1 MKKFYFL
8 FLFALIASIGNLYA
22 AEKTVTWNFAGRKS
36 GTGATTSCELKVQSG
51 SASGTWKITA
61 SKKFSAQTGRGSTSV
76 TLGSKNDPCT
86 DAKLELTNSP
96 IPEGA
101 QIKKVSITAKTN
113 NANGATFGL
122 QIGGVSSETTLTF
135 DKTKTT
141 QEFTESK
148 VGNVVLVINTLNQ
161 SNVSLYSI
169 SITYEEVAETKCAK
183 PTFNLENGKTYTDAQ
198 TLVITS
204 TTADATIHY
213 TINRGEEKT
222 GQPAEF
228 TENGEYTV
236 DAWATKDNLTESDHA
251 SIKFTIA
258 KKCAAPTFT
267 PAAGFL
273 KLGNAITFT
282 SATADAEVYYQY
294 SYNGGEYTSF
304 VKGTS
309 FTPDKEGT
317 YKIIAK
323 ATKTGLEDGVS
334 GEQIYE
340 VGNLVFYES
349 FDKNDGTGGNDGKWS
364 GSIASNDIQYDV
376 TGWTCQNASGAN
388 KCAKFGTSSKKGTA
402 TTPAL
407 TDLEGDAIL
416 TFKAAPWNTEG
427 GKMSVTISDGTIET
441 SEFELINNTFTEY
454 SVKISGG
461 ATSKIT
467 FTSSE
472 ARFFLDEVKV
482 KQVAVATP
490 TITPNG
496 GDVKVGD
503 KITFAT
509 KTDGA
514 TLSYS
519 TDGGQTWTPGSEY
532 AAATVGELN
541 LWVKATKGSDESAVA
556 KATFNVVDP
565 NAIGS
570 VNINITADKTAKT
583 GELFGTM
590 TVAVPMPINATVM
603 DVVIKKDGK
612 EFSSDKNLTAE
623 FSKEIT
629 ETGTYEIDVTANNDK
644 EIIGDKKTAEFYSN
658 KLTDIADFLLYG
670 PECNNLFGSDVVYE
684 FTCPL
689 SVTYANGSNLWV
701 TDGTDGMLIFQRG
714 GFSTAYTNG
723 TVFAKGIKGQYTVYN
738 NTIELTEPVLTETTE
753 GATVD
758 PKQIEIAAISAD
770 NQNQFVIIKD
780 AVLNVKNE
788 TFADAAGNTV
798 DMYDKKFCTVPA
810 DGTYDVVGI
819 VSYYG
824 YSEAEAATQVYPLAF
839 LTAPTATLGFTAAEI
854 NEMPWLAA
862 NDKVL
867 TEEATEVKDASCVKL
882 TCEEGAQI
890 EYTLVSAE
898 TGSSTATVESGAE
911 IVGLI
916 KGEVY
921 ELTVCAVKGGYKSAS
936 RQYTFTI
943 TGSTSSVSSMSAE
956 GVKVFATEG
965 GVEVVAAEATDVAV
979 YTVAGQLVRQARVAE
994 DSTLVNVAPGFYV
1007 VRANGTATKVI
1018 VR

>member
-22 AEKTVTWNFAGRKS
+22 AEVTVTSTFKD
-36 GTGATTSCELKVQSG
+36 KVLTVG
-51 SASGTWKITA
+51 VGEPGWVASITA
-61 SKKFSAQTGRGSTSV
+61 NSFESNNNNRGVQFGAAKGAFTLKTSESFSQV
-76 TLGSKNDPCT
+76 
-86 DAKLELTNSP
+86 
-96 IPEGA
+96 
-101 QIKKVSITAKTN
+101 KKVSVILSTN
-113 NANGATFGL
+113 ETVNT
-122 QIGGVSSETTLTF
+122 VSL
-135 DKTKTT
+135 
-141 QEFTESK
+141 K
-148 VGNVVLVINTLNQ
+148 VGGTSVDGMKTLSKRNNYAVNWSVVSPQDGIIEFSFNDKKG
-161 SNVSLYSI
+161 SIYIKSI
-169 SITYEEVAETKCAK
+169 SITYEEVAETKCA
-183 PTFNLENGKTYTDAQ
+183 T
-198 TLVITS
+198 
-204 TTADATIHY
+204 
-213 TINRGEEKT
+213 
-222 GQPAEF
+222 
-228 TENGEYTV
+228 
-236 DAWATKDNLTESDHA
+236 
-251 SIKFTIA
+251 
-258 KKCAAPTFT
+258 PTFT
-267 PAAGFL
+267 PAAGYL

-282 SATADAEVYYQY
+282 SATADAEISYQY

-532 AAATVGELN
+532 TATTVGALN

-603 DVVIKKDGK
+603 DVVIKKGGK

-629 ETGTYEIDVTANNDK
+629 ETGTYEIEVIAMNDN
-644 EIIGDKKTAEFYSN
+644 EGITEDKKTAKFYSN
-658 KLTDIADFLLYG
+658 KLTDIEDFLLYG

-824 YSEAEAATQVYPLAF
+824 YSGAVPATQVYPLAF

-956 GVKVFATEG
+956 GVKVFAAEG
-965 GVEVVAAEATDVAV
+965 GVEVVAEEAAEVAV
-979 YTVAGQLVRQARVAE
+979 YTAAGQLVRQARVAE
-994 DSTLVNVAPGFYV
+994 GNTLVNVAPGFYV

>member
-22 AEKTVTWNFAGRKS
+22 AEVTD
-36 GTGATTSCELKVQSG
+36 V
-51 SASGTWKITA
+51 ITA
-61 SKKFSAQTGRGSTSV
+61 SNLKATGTTYVLFSNVKVTSEASYSGQSAQTGNNTGIIQLNSKKKN
-76 TLGSKNDPCT
+76 SKNIGIVSTVSGGLIKSVSIEVDNSNANTYSVYAKKTAYSAIEDLYNDP
-86 DAKLELTNSP
+86 KQGNLILESKSTGSLDVAGEYYYIGIRSKSN
-96 IPEGA
+96 A
-101 QIKKVSITAKTN
+101 VKIKKIT
-113 NANGATFGL
+113 
-122 QIGGVSSETTLTF
+122 
-135 DKTKTT
+135 
-141 QEFTESK
+141 
-148 VGNVVLVINTLNQ
+148 
-161 SNVSLYSI
+161 
-169 SITYEEVAETKCAK
+169 ITYV
-183 PTFNLENGKTYTDAQ
+183 N
-198 TLVITS
+198 
-204 TTADATIHY
+204 
-213 TINRGEEKT
+213 
-222 GQPAEF
+222 
-228 TENGEYTV
+228 
-236 DAWATKDNLTESDHA
+236 
-251 SIKFTIA
+251 
-258 KKCAAPTFT
+258 
-267 PAAGFL
+267 
-273 KLGNAITFT
+273 
-282 SATADAEVYYQY
+282 
-294 SYNGGEYTSF
+294 
-304 VKGTS
+304 
-309 FTPDKEGT
+309 
-317 YKIIAK
+317 
-323 ATKTGLEDGVS
+323 
-334 GEQIYE
+334 
-340 VGNLVFYES
+340 
-349 FDKNDGTGGNDGKWS
+349 
-364 GSIASNDIQYDV
+364 
-376 TGWTCQNASGAN
+376 
-388 KCAKFGTSSKKGTA
+388 SS
-402 TTPAL
+402 
-407 TDLEGDAIL
+407 
-416 TFKAAPWNTEG
+416 
-427 GKMSVTISDGTIET
+427 
-441 SEFELINNTFTEY
+441 
-454 SVKISGG
+454 
-461 ATSKIT
+461 
-467 FTSSE
+467 
-472 ARFFLDEVKV
+472 
-482 KQVAVATP
+482 VATP

-496 GDVKVGD
+496 GDVSVGD

-519 TDGGQTWTPGSEY
+519 TDEGKTWTPGSEY
-532 AAATVGELN
+532 TATTVGALN
-541 LWVKATKGSDESAVA
+541 LWVKATKDSDESAVA

-570 VNINITADKTAKT
+570 VNINITADKTAAT

-612 EFSSDKNLTAE
+612 EFSSDKGLTAE

-644 EIIGDKKTAEFYSN
+644 EITGDKKTAKFYSN

-689 SVTYANGSNLWV
+689 SVTFSKGENLWV

-738 NTIELTEPVLTETTE
+738 NTIELLNPTLTETTE
-753 GATVD
+753 GATID

-780 AVLNVKNE
+780 AVLNVKNK

-819 VSYYG
+819 VSYFG
-824 YSEAEAATQVYPLAF
+824 YSGAVPATQVYPLAF

-956 GVKVFATEG
+956 GVKVFAAEG

-994 DSTLVNVAPGFYV
+994 GSTLVNVAPGFYV

>member
-22 AEKTVTWNFAGRKS
+22 AEVTD
-36 GTGATTSCELKVQSG
+36 V
-51 SASGTWKITA
+51 ITA
-61 SKKFSAQTGRGSTSV
+61 SNLKATGTTYVLFSNVKVTSEASYSGQSAQTGNNTGIIQLNNSKKNDHNIGIVSTVSGGLIKSVSIEVDNSNANTYSVYAKKTAYSAIEDLYNDPKQGDLILESKSRGSV
-76 TLGSKNDPCT
+76 
-86 DAKLELTNSP
+86 
-96 IPEGA
+96 
-101 QIKKVSITAKTN
+101 
-113 NANGATFGL
+113 
-122 QIGGVSSETTLTF
+122 
-135 DKTKTT
+135 
-141 QEFTESK
+141 
-148 VGNVVLVINTLNQ
+148 
-161 SNVSLYSI
+161 
-169 SITYEEVAETKCAK
+169 
-183 PTFNLENGKTYTDAQ
+183 
-198 TLVITS
+198 
-204 TTADATIHY
+204 
-213 TINRGEEKT
+213 
-222 GQPAEF
+222 
-228 TENGEYTV
+228 
-236 DAWATKDNLTESDHA
+236 
-251 SIKFTIA
+251 
-258 KKCAAPTFT
+258 
-267 PAAGFL
+267 
-273 KLGNAITFT
+273 
-282 SATADAEVYYQY
+282 
-294 SYNGGEYTSF
+294 
-304 VKGTS
+304 
-309 FTPDKEGT
+309 
-317 YKIIAK
+317 
-323 ATKTGLEDGVS
+323 
-334 GEQIYE
+334 
-340 VGNLVFYES
+340 
-349 FDKNDGTGGNDGKWS
+349 
-364 GSIASNDIQYDV
+364 DV
-376 TGWTCQNASGAN
+376 TGEYYYIGIR
-388 KCAKFGTSSKKGTA
+388 SKKG
-402 TTPAL
+402 
-407 TDLEGDAIL
+407 
-416 TFKAAPWNTEG
+416 
-427 GKMSVTISDGTIET
+427 V
-441 SEFELINNTFTEY
+441 
-454 SVKISGG
+454 VKIK
-461 ATSKIT
+461 KIT
-467 FTSSE
+467 ITYINSS
-472 ARFFLDEVKV
+472 VS
-482 KQVAVATP
+482 TP

-532 AAATVGELN
+532 TATTVGALN

-570 VNINITADKTAKT
+570 VNINITADKIAKT

-670 PECNNLFGSDVVYE
+670 PECNDLFGSDVVYE

-723 TVFAKGIKGQYTVYN
+723 TVFAKGIKGQYTVYR
-738 NTIELTEPVLTETTE
+738 NTIELLNPTLTETTE
-753 GATVD
+753 GATID
-758 PKQIEIAAISAD
+758 PKQIEIAGISAD

-854 NEMPWLAA
+854 NEMSWLAA

-867 TEEATEVKDASCVKL
+867 TEDGSFEDINASCVKL

-890 EYTLVSAE
+890 EYTLDSGE
-898 TGSSTATVESGAE
+898 PSPSTATVESGTE
-911 IVGLI
+911 IGFTD
-916 KGEVY
+916 GESY
-921 ELTVCAVKGGYKSAS
+921 MLTVCAVKGGYKSAS
-936 RQYTFTI
+936 REYMFSI
-943 TGSTSSVSSMSAE
+943 GKTSSVSSMSAE
-956 GVKVFATEG
+956 GVKVFAAEG
-965 GVEVVAAEATDVAV
+965 GVEVVAEEAAEVAV
-979 YTVAGQLVRQARVAE
+979 YTAAGQLVRQARVAE
-994 DSTLVNVAPGFYV
+994 GSTLVNVAPGFYV

>member
-8 FLFALIASIGNLYA
+8 FLFALIASISNLYA
-22 AEKTVTWNFAGRKS
+22 AEKTVTFDFSTDPGAVS
-36 GTGATTSCELKVQSG
+36 GIKNGEITVSFKTPG
-51 SASGTWKITA
+51 SAPVWNKSNGGEIRAYAKNTITVSSAKKIKAIKFTFNTGDGSNEITSTPTGFTSPTW
-61 SKKFSAQTGRGSTSV
+61 TGESV
-76 TLGSKNDPCT
+76 SVVFK
-86 DAKLELTNSP
+86 
-96 IPEGA
+96 
-101 QIKKVSITAKTN
+101 
-113 NANGATFGL
+113 
-122 QIGGVSSETTLTF
+122 IGGTKGHRKVKTIEVTYDAPVET
-135 DKTKTT
+135 
-141 QEFTESK
+141 Q
-148 VGNVVLVINTLNQ
+148 
-161 SNVSLYSI
+161 
-169 SITYEEVAETKCAK
+169 CAK

-198 TLVITS
+198 TLEITS

-213 TINRGEEKT
+213 TINGGEEKT

-236 DAWATKDNLTESDHA
+236 DAWATKDGLTESDHA

-294 SYNGGEYTSF
+294 SYNGGEYNSF

-340 VGNLVFYES
+340 VENLVFYES
-349 FDKNDGTGGNDGKWS
+349 FDKNDGTGGNDGKWNNN
-364 GSIASNDIQYDV
+364 IATDNIQYDV
-376 TGWTCQNASGAN
+376 VGWTCTNANGAS
-388 KCAKFGTSSKKGTA
+388 KCAKFGKGDEKGTA

-407 TDLEGDAIL
+407 TGLEGDAVL
-416 TFKAAPWNTEG
+416 TFKAGAWNVTKEKTTLKISITNG
-427 GKMSVTISDGTIET
+427 SLDKTSV
-441 SEFELINNTFTEY
+441 ELKKGEFTEY
-454 SVKISGG
+454 TINITGAD
-461 ATSKIT
+461 ATSQIT
-467 FTSSE
+467 FE
-472 ARFFLDEVKV
+472 ASVDKNNRFFLDEVKV

-496 GDVKVGD
+496 GDVNVGG

-514 TLSYS
+514 TLTYS
-519 TDGGQTWTPGSEY
+519 TDEGQTWTQGSEY
-532 AAATVGELN
+532 TATTVGALN
-541 LWVKATKGSDESAVA
+541 LWVKATKDSDESAVA

-590 TVAVPMPINATVM
+590 TVAVPMPINATEM

-612 EFSSDKNLTAE
+612 EFSSDNGLTAE

-629 ETGTYEIDVTANNDK
+629 ETGTYEIEVTANNDNDIT
-644 EIIGDKKTAEFYSN
+644 EGKKTAKFYSN

-689 SVTYANGSNLWV
+689 SVTFSNGENLWV
-701 TDGTDGMLIFQRG
+701 TDGTDGMLIFKKG

-723 TVFAKGIKGQYTVYN
+723 TVFAKGIKGQYTVFR
-738 NTIELTEPVLTETTE
+738 NTIELLNPTLTETTE

-758 PKQIEIAAISAD
+758 PKQIEIAAIKAD
-770 NQNQFVIIKD
+770 NQNQYVIIKD
-780 AVLNVKNE
+780 AVLNVENK

-798 DMYDKKFCTVPA
+798 DMYDKMFCTVPA

-824 YSEAEAATQVYPLAF
+824 YSGAVPATQVYPLAF
-839 LTAPTATLGFTAAEI
+839 LTAPTATLGFTAAEV

-862 NDKVL
+862 NDIVL
-867 TEEATEVKDASCVKL
+867 TADGLFEDINASCVKL

-890 EYTLVSAE
+890 EYTLDSGE
-898 TGSSTATVESGAE
+898 PSPSTATVASGTEIGFTDGES
-911 IVGLI
+911 
-916 KGEVY
+916 Y
-921 ELTVCAVKGGYKSAS
+921 MLTVCAVKGGYKSAS
-936 RQYTFTI
+936 REYVFSI
-943 TGSTSSVSSMSAE
+943 GKTSSVSSMSSE
-956 GVKVFATEG
+956 GVKVVAAEG
-965 GVEVVAAEATDVAV
+965 GVKVVAEEAAEVAV
-979 YTVAGQLVRQARVAE
+979 YTAAGQLVRQARVAE
-994 DSTLVNVAPGFYV
+994 GSTLVNVAPGFYV

>member
-22 AEKTVTWNFAGRKS
+22 AEKTVTSTFKDNDLNVGVGEPEWVASIAASTFETS
-36 GTGATTSCELKVQSG
+36 GSKRGVQFGAAKGAFTLTTKVSFSKVKKVSVLLSSNGNGNTVSLKVG
-51 SASGTWKITA
+51 VASVG
-61 SKKFSAQTGRGSTSV
+61 
-76 TLGSKNDPCT
+76 
-86 DAKLELTNSP
+86 
-96 IPEGA
+96 
-101 QIKKVSITAKTN
+101 KKVSIEKKNNYSVEWTAESPQ
-113 NANGATFGL
+113 NGIVELSFNDAAKS
-122 QIGGVSSETTLTF
+122 IYI
-135 DKTKTT
+135 K
-141 QEFTESK
+141 
-148 VGNVVLVINTLNQ
+148 
-161 SNVSLYSI
+161 SI
-169 SITYEEVAETKCAK
+169 SITYEEVAETKCA
-183 PTFNLENGKTYTDAQ
+183 T
-198 TLVITS
+198 
-204 TTADATIHY
+204 
-213 TINRGEEKT
+213 
-222 GQPAEF
+222 
-228 TENGEYTV
+228 
-236 DAWATKDNLTESDHA
+236 
-251 SIKFTIA
+251 
-258 KKCAAPTFT
+258 PTFT
-267 PAAGFL
+267 PAAGYL

-282 SATADAEVYYQY
+282 SATADAEISYQY

-364 GSIASNDIQYDV
+364 GSIASNDIKYDV

-472 ARFFLDEVKV
+472 NRFFLDEVKV

-532 AAATVGELN
+532 TATTVGALN

-723 TVFAKGIKGQYTVYN
+723 TVFAKGIKGQYTVYR
-738 NTIELTEPVLTETTE
+738 NTIELLNPTLTETTE
-753 GATVD
+753 GATID
-758 PKQIEIAAISAD
+758 PKQIEIAGISAD

-854 NEMPWLAA
+854 NEMSWLAA

-867 TEEATEVKDASCVKL
+867 TEDGSFEDINASCVKL

-890 EYTLVSAE
+890 EYTLDSGE
-898 TGSSTATVESGAE
+898 PSPSTATVESGTE
-911 IVGLI
+911 IGFTD
-916 KGEVY
+916 GESY
-921 ELTVCAVKGGYKSAS
+921 MLTVCAVKGGYKSAS
-936 RQYTFTI
+936 REYLFSI
-943 TGSTSSVSSMSAE
+943 GKTSSVSSMSVD
-956 GVKVFATEG
+956 GVKVFAAEG
-965 GVEVVAAEATDVAV
+965 GVEVVADEAAEVAV
-979 YTVAGQLVRQARVAE
+979 YTAAGQLVRQARVAE
-994 DSTLVNVAPGFYV
+994 GSTLVNVAPGFYV

>member
-8 FLFALIASIGNLYA
+8 FLFVLIASIGNLYA
-22 AEKTVTWNFAGRKS
+22 VEKTVTFDFSTNPGAVS
-36 GTGATTSCELKVQSG
+36 GIKNGEITVSFKTPGVTPVWKEGEIRAYAKNTITVS
-51 SASGTWKITA
+51 SAKKIKAIKFTFNKDDGNKIT
-61 SKKFSAQTGRGSTSV
+61 STPTGFTDPTWTGESESV
-76 TLGSKNDPCT
+76 VFK
-86 DAKLELTNSP
+86 
-96 IPEGA
+96 
-101 QIKKVSITAKTN
+101 
-113 NANGATFGL
+113 
-122 QIGGVSSETTLTF
+122 IGGTKGHRKV
-135 DKTKTT
+135 KTI
-141 QEFTESK
+141 E
-148 VGNVVLVINTLNQ
+148 V
-161 SNVSLYSI
+161 
-169 SITYEEVAETKCAK
+169 TYEEGAETQCA
-183 PTFNLENGKTYTDAQ
+183 T
-198 TLVITS
+198 
-204 TTADATIHY
+204 
-213 TINRGEEKT
+213 
-222 GQPAEF
+222 
-228 TENGEYTV
+228 
-236 DAWATKDNLTESDHA
+236 
-251 SIKFTIA
+251 
-258 KKCAAPTFT
+258 PTFT
-267 PAAGFL
+267 PAAGYL

-294 SYNGGEYTSF
+294 SYNGGEYNSF

-376 TGWTCQNASGAN
+376 TGWTCPNASGAN

-407 TDLEGDAIL
+407 TGLEGDAIL

-472 ARFFLDEVKV
+472 DRFFLDEVKV

-519 TDGGQTWTPGSEY
+519 TDGGQTWTQGSEY
-532 AAATVGELN
+532 AATTVGALN

-570 VNINITADKTAKT
+570 VNINITADKTAAT

-612 EFSSDKNLTAE
+612 EFINKKGLSTE
-623 FSKEIT
+623 FSTVIT
-629 ETGTYEIDVTANNDK
+629 ETGTYEIDVIANNDK
-644 EIIGDKKTAEFYSN
+644 EITEDKKTAKFYSN
-658 KLTDIADFLLYG
+658 KLTDILDFLLYG

-689 SVTYANGSNLWV
+689 SVTFSKGENLWV

-738 NTIELTEPVLTETTE
+738 NTIELLNPTLTETTE
-753 GATVD
+753 GATID
-758 PKQIEIAAISAD
+758 PKHIEIAAISAD

-780 AVLNVKNE
+780 AVLNVKNK

-824 YSEAEAATQVYPLAF
+824 YSGAVPATQVYPLAF

-862 NDKVL
+862 NYIVL
-867 TEEATEVKDASCVKL
+867 TEDGSFEDINASCVKL

-890 EYTLVSAE
+890 EYTLDS
-898 TGSSTATVESGAE
+898 TGSSVLTKTVESGTE
-911 IVGLI
+911 IGFTD
-916 KGEVY
+916 GEY
-921 ELTVCAVKGGYKSAS
+921 CMLNVCVVKGGYKSAS
-936 RQYTFTI
+936 RKYEFGI
-943 TGSTSSVSSMSAE
+943 GKTSSVSSMSAE
-956 GVKVFATEG
+956 GVKVFAAEG
-965 GVEVVAAEATDVAV
+965 GVEVVADEATDVAV
-979 YTVAGQLVRQARVAE
+979 YTAAGQLVRQARVAE
-994 DSTLVNVAPGFYV
+994 GSTLVNVAPGFYV

>member
-22 AEKTVTWNFAGRKS
+22 AEVTD
-36 GTGATTSCELKVQSG
+36 V
-51 SASGTWKITA
+51 ITA
-61 SKKFSAQTGRGSTSV
+61 SNLKATGTTYVLFSNVKVTSEALYSGQSAQTQTGKNIQLNSFKKNGKNIGIVSTVSGGLIKSVSIEVDNSNANTYSVYAKKTAYSAIGDLYNNSKGDLILEDKSTGSV
-76 TLGSKNDPCT
+76 DVAGEYYYIGIRSKSGVV
-86 DAKLELTNSP
+86 K
-96 IPEGA
+96 
-101 QIKKVSITAKTN
+101 IKKIT
-113 NANGATFGL
+113 
-122 QIGGVSSETTLTF
+122 
-135 DKTKTT
+135 
-141 QEFTESK
+141 
-148 VGNVVLVINTLNQ
+148 
-161 SNVSLYSI
+161 
-169 SITYEEVAETKCAK
+169 ITYV
-183 PTFNLENGKTYTDAQ
+183 N
-198 TLVITS
+198 
-204 TTADATIHY
+204 
-213 TINRGEEKT
+213 
-222 GQPAEF
+222 
-228 TENGEYTV
+228 
-236 DAWATKDNLTESDHA
+236 
-251 SIKFTIA
+251 
-258 KKCAAPTFT
+258 
-267 PAAGFL
+267 
-273 KLGNAITFT
+273 
-282 SATADAEVYYQY
+282 
-294 SYNGGEYTSF
+294 
-304 VKGTS
+304 
-309 FTPDKEGT
+309 
-317 YKIIAK
+317 
-323 ATKTGLEDGVS
+323 
-334 GEQIYE
+334 
-340 VGNLVFYES
+340 
-349 FDKNDGTGGNDGKWS
+349 
-364 GSIASNDIQYDV
+364 
-376 TGWTCQNASGAN
+376 
-388 KCAKFGTSSKKGTA
+388 SS
-402 TTPAL
+402 
-407 TDLEGDAIL
+407 
-416 TFKAAPWNTEG
+416 
-427 GKMSVTISDGTIET
+427 
-441 SEFELINNTFTEY
+441 
-454 SVKISGG
+454 
-461 ATSKIT
+461 
-467 FTSSE
+467 
-472 ARFFLDEVKV
+472 
-482 KQVAVATP
+482 VATP

-532 AAATVGELN
+532 TATTVGALN

-738 NTIELTEPVLTETTE
+738 NTIELTEPELTETTE

-819 VSYYG
+819 VSYFG
-824 YSEAEAATQVYPLAF
+824 YSGAVPATQVYPLAF

-854 NEMPWLAA
+854 NEMSWLAA

-867 TEEATEVKDASCVKL
+867 TEDGSFEDINASCVKL

-890 EYTLVSAE
+890 EYTLDSGE
-898 TGSSTATVESGAE
+898 PSPSTATVESGTE
-911 IVGLI
+911 IGFTD
-916 KGEVY
+916 GESY
-921 ELTVCAVKGGYKSAS
+921 MLTVCAVKGGYKSAS
-936 RQYTFTI
+936 REYMFSI
-943 TGSTSSVSSMSAE
+943 GKTSSVSSMSAE
-956 GVKVFATEG
+956 GVKVVAAEG
-965 GVEVVAAEATDVAV
+965 GVEVVADEAAEVAV

-994 DSTLVNVAPGFYV
+994 GSTLVNVAPGFYV

>member
-8 FLFALIASIGNLYA
+8 FLFALIASISNLYA
-22 AEKTVTWNFAGRKS
+22 AEKTVTFDFSTDPGVVSGIKNGEITVSFKTPGNTPAWNKS
-36 GTGATTSCELKVQSG
+36 NGGEIRAYAKNTITVSSAKKIKAIKFTFNKSDG
-51 SASGTWKITA
+51 SNKIT
-61 SKKFSAQTGRGSTSV
+61 STPTGFTSPTWTGESESVVFS
-76 TLGSKNDPCT
+76 
-86 DAKLELTNSP
+86 
-96 IPEGA
+96 
-101 QIKKVSITAKTN
+101 
-113 NANGATFGL
+113 
-122 QIGGVSSETTLTF
+122 IGGTKGHRKV
-135 DKTKTT
+135 KTI
-141 QEFTESK
+141 E
-148 VGNVVLVINTLNQ
+148 V
-161 SNVSLYSI
+161 
-169 SITYEEVAETKCAK
+169 TYEEGAETKCA
-183 PTFNLENGKTYTDAQ
+183 T
-198 TLVITS
+198 
-204 TTADATIHY
+204 
-213 TINRGEEKT
+213 
-222 GQPAEF
+222 
-228 TENGEYTV
+228 
-236 DAWATKDNLTESDHA
+236 
-251 SIKFTIA
+251 
-258 KKCAAPTFT
+258 PTFT
-267 PAAGFL
+267 PAAGYL

-282 SATADAEVYYQY
+282 SATADAEIYYQY
-294 SYNGGEYTSF
+294 SYNGGEYNSF

-323 ATKTGLEDGVS
+323 ATKTGLEDGIS
-334 GEQIYE
+334 GEQTYE

-349 FDKNDGTGGNDGKWS
+349 FDKNDGTGGNDGQWNGNIATS
-364 GSIASNDIQYDV
+364 SIKYDV
-376 TGWTCQNASGAN
+376 TGWTCLNASGAN

-407 TDLEGDAIL
+407 TGLAGDAVL
-416 TFKAAPWNTEG
+416 AFKAGAWNVTDEKTTLNISITNG
-427 GKMSVTISDGTIET
+427 TLDKTSV
-441 SEFELINNTFTEY
+441 ELKKGEFTEY
-454 SVKISGG
+454 TINITGAD

-467 FTSSE
+467 FE
-472 ARFFLDEVKV
+472 AAEVEDNRFFLDEVKI

-503 KITFAT
+503 KITFVT

-532 AAATVGELN
+532 TAAKVGALN
-541 LWVKATKGSDESAVA
+541 LWVKATKDSDESAVA

-570 VNINITADKTAKT
+570 VNINITADKTAAT

-590 TVAVPMPINATVM
+590 TVAVPMPINATEM

-612 EFSSDKNLTAE
+612 EFINKKGLSTE
-623 FSKEIT
+623 FSTVIT
-629 ETGTYEIDVTANNDK
+629 ETGTYEIDVIANNDK
-644 EIIGDKKTAEFYSN
+644 EMTGDKKTAEFYSN

-738 NTIELTEPVLTETTE
+738 NTTIELTEPVLTETTE

-758 PKQIEIAAISAD
+758 PKQIEISAIKAD

-798 DMYDKKFCTVPA
+798 DMFNKEFCTVPA

-819 VSYYG
+819 VSYYKPKK
-824 YSEAEAATQVYPLAF
+824 AEAATQVYPLAF

-862 NDKVL
+862 NDIVL
-867 TEEATEVKDASCVKL
+867 TEDGSFEGMNASCVKL

-890 EYTLVSAE
+890 EYTLDSGE
-898 TGSSTATVESGAE
+898 PSPSTATVESGTE
-911 IVGLI
+911 IGFTD
-916 KGEVY
+916 GESY
-921 ELTVCAVKGGYKSAS
+921 MLTVCAVKGGYKSAS
-936 RQYTFTI
+936 REYMFSI
-943 TGSTSSVSSMSAE
+943 GKTSSVSSMSAE
-956 GVKVFATEG
+956 GVKVFAAEG
-965 GVEVVAAEATDVAV
+965 GVEVVAAEAADVAV
-979 YTVAGQLVRQARVAE
+979 YTVAGQLVRQVRVAE
-994 DSTLVNVAPGFYV
+994 GSTLVNVAPGFYV

>member
-22 AEKTVTWNFAGRKS
+22 VEKTVTFDFSTNPGAVS
-36 GTGATTSCELKVQSG
+36 GIKNGEITVSFKTPGVTPVWKGGEIRAYAKNTITVS
-51 SASGTWKITA
+51 SAKKIKAIKFTFNKDDGNKIT
-61 SKKFSAQTGRGSTSV
+61 STPTGFTDPTWTGESESV
-76 TLGSKNDPCT
+76 VFK
-86 DAKLELTNSP
+86 
-96 IPEGA
+96 
-101 QIKKVSITAKTN
+101 
-113 NANGATFGL
+113 
-122 QIGGVSSETTLTF
+122 IGGTKGHRKV
-135 DKTKTT
+135 KTI
-141 QEFTESK
+141 E
-148 VGNVVLVINTLNQ
+148 V
-161 SNVSLYSI
+161 
-169 SITYEEVAETKCAK
+169 TYEEGAETQCA
-183 PTFNLENGKTYTDAQ
+183 T
-198 TLVITS
+198 
-204 TTADATIHY
+204 
-213 TINRGEEKT
+213 
-222 GQPAEF
+222 
-228 TENGEYTV
+228 
-236 DAWATKDNLTESDHA
+236 
-251 SIKFTIA
+251 
-258 KKCAAPTFT
+258 PTFT
-267 PAAGFL
+267 PAAGYL

-282 SATADAEVYYQY
+282 SATADAEISYQY

-376 TGWTCQNASGAN
+376 TGWTCPNASGAN

-407 TDLEGDAIL
+407 TGLEGDAIL

-472 ARFFLDEVKV
+472 DRFFLDEVKV

-496 GDVKVGD
+496 GDVNVGD

-519 TDGGQTWTPGSEY
+519 TDEGKNWTPGSEY
-532 AAATVGELN
+532 TATTVGALN

-570 VNINITADKTAKT
+570 VNINITADKTAAT

-612 EFSSDKNLTAE
+612 EFINKKGLSTE
-623 FSKEIT
+623 FSTVIT

-644 EIIGDKKTAEFYSN
+644 EIKGDKKTAEFYSN

-819 VSYYG
+819 VSYFG
-824 YSEAEAATQVYPLAF
+824 YSGAVPATQVYPLAF

-854 NEMPWLAA
+854 NEMSWLAA

-867 TEEATEVKDASCVKL
+867 TEDGSFEDINASCVKL

-890 EYTLVSAE
+890 EYTLDSGE
-898 TGSSTATVESGAE
+898 PSPSTATVESGTE
-911 IVGLI
+911 IGFTD
-916 KGEVY
+916 GESY
-921 ELTVCAVKGGYKSAS
+921 MLTVCAVKGGYKSAS
-936 RQYTFTI
+936 REYMFSI
-943 TGSTSSVSSMSAE
+943 GKTSSVSSMSSE
-956 GVKVFATEG
+956 GVKVFAAEG
-965 GVEVVAAEATDVAV
+965 GVEVVAEEAAEVAV
-979 YTVAGQLVRQARVAE
+979 YTAAGQLVRQARVAE
-994 DSTLVNVAPGFYV
+994 GSTLVNVAPGFYV

>member
-8 FLFALIASIGNLYA
+8 FLFALIASISNLYA
-22 AEKTVTWNFAGRKS
+22 VEKTVTFDFSTDPGVVSGIKNGEITVSFKTPGNTPAWNKS
-36 GTGATTSCELKVQSG
+36 NGGEIRAYAKNTITVSSAKKIKAIKFTFNKSDG
-51 SASGTWKITA
+51 SNKIT
-61 SKKFSAQTGRGSTSV
+61 STPTGFTSPTWTGESESVVFS
-76 TLGSKNDPCT
+76 
-86 DAKLELTNSP
+86 
-96 IPEGA
+96 
-101 QIKKVSITAKTN
+101 
-113 NANGATFGL
+113 
-122 QIGGVSSETTLTF
+122 IGGTKGHRKV
-135 DKTKTT
+135 KTI
-141 QEFTESK
+141 E
-148 VGNVVLVINTLNQ
+148 V
-161 SNVSLYSI
+161 
-169 SITYEEVAETKCAK
+169 TYEEGAETKCA
-183 PTFNLENGKTYTDAQ
+183 T
-198 TLVITS
+198 
-204 TTADATIHY
+204 
-213 TINRGEEKT
+213 
-222 GQPAEF
+222 
-228 TENGEYTV
+228 
-236 DAWATKDNLTESDHA
+236 
-251 SIKFTIA
+251 
-258 KKCAAPTFT
+258 PTFT
-267 PAAGFL
+267 PAAGYL

-282 SATADAEVYYQY
+282 SATADAEIYYQY
-294 SYNGGEYTSF
+294 SYNGGEYNSF

-323 ATKTGLEDGVS
+323 ATKTGLEDGIS
-334 GEQIYE
+334 GEQTYE

-349 FDKNDGTGGNDGKWS
+349 FDKNDGTGGNDGRWN
-364 GSIASNDIQYDV
+364 GSIAANDIQYDV
-376 TGWTCQNASGAN
+376 TGWTCENAKGAN
-388 KCAKFGTSSKKGTA
+388 MCAKFGTGGAKGKA

-407 TDLEGDAIL
+407 TGLAGDAIL
-416 TFKAAPWNTEG
+416 TFKAGAWNVTNEKNTLNISITNG
-427 GKMSVTISDGTIET
+427 TLDKTSV
-441 SEFELINNTFTEY
+441 ELKKGEFTEY
-454 SVKISGG
+454 TINITGAD

-467 FTSSE
+467 FE
-472 ARFFLDEVKV
+472 AAEVEDNRFFLDEVKV

-496 GDVKVGD
+496 GDVKVDD

-509 KTDGA
+509 KTEGA

-519 TDGGQTWTPGSEY
+519 TDEGKTWTPGSEY
-532 AAATVGELN
+532 TAAAVGALN
-541 LWVKATKGSDESAVA
+541 LWVKAIKDSDESAVA

-570 VNINITADKTAKT
+570 VNINITADKKAKT

-612 EFSSDKNLTAE
+612 EFSSDKGLTAE

-644 EIIGDKKTAEFYSN
+644 EITGDKKTAEFYSN

-689 SVTYANGSNLWV
+689 SVTFSKGENLWV

-738 NTIELTEPVLTETTE
+738 NTTIELTEPVLTETTE

-758 PKQIEIAAISAD
+758 PKQIEISAIKAD
-770 NQNQFVIIKD
+770 NQNQYVIIKD

-788 TFADAAGNTV
+788 TFADAVGNTV
-798 DMYDKKFCTVPA
+798 DMFDKKFCTVPA

-819 VSYYG
+819 VSYYKPKK
-824 YSEAEAATQVYPLAF
+824 AEAATQVYPLAF
-839 LTAPTATLGFTAAEI
+839 LTTPTATLGFTAAEI

-956 GVKVFATEG
+956 GVKVFAAEG
-965 GVEVVAAEATDVAV
+965 GVEVVADEAAEVAV
-979 YTVAGQLVRQARVAE
+979 YTAAGQLVRQARVAE
-994 DSTLVNVAPGFYV
+994 GSTLVNVAPGFYV

>member
-22 AEKTVTWNFAGRKS
+22 AEKTVTYTFTSKTWEATCDGVAANWTSIKAGSTTLNSK
-36 GTGATTSCELKVQSG
+36 GVPVQKKDTGAAAKSPKQFTKIASVKVVWGTSSNGEG
-51 SASGTWKITA
+51 SIDLYIENEKIG
-61 SKKFSAQTGRGSTSV
+61 SQTVST
-76 TLGSKNDPCT
+76 KAT
-86 DAKLELTNSP
+86 DKEFEVANPSTKDGYVRFAVNCRTST
-96 IPEGA
+96 IY
-101 QIKKVSITAKTN
+101 IK
-113 NANGATFGL
+113 
-122 QIGGVSSETTLTF
+122 
-135 DKTKTT
+135 
-141 QEFTESK
+141 
-148 VGNVVLVINTLNQ
+148 
-161 SNVSLYSI
+161 SI
-169 SITYEEVAETKCAK
+169 SITYEEVAETKCA
-183 PTFNLENGKTYTDAQ
+183 T
-198 TLVITS
+198 
-204 TTADATIHY
+204 
-213 TINRGEEKT
+213 
-222 GQPAEF
+222 
-228 TENGEYTV
+228 
-236 DAWATKDNLTESDHA
+236 
-251 SIKFTIA
+251 
-258 KKCAAPTFT
+258 PTFT
-267 PAAGFL
+267 PAAGYL

-323 ATKTGLEDGVS
+323 ATKTGFEDGVS

-349 FDKNDGTGGNDGKWS
+349 FDKNDGTGGNDGEWS
-364 GSIASNDIQYDV
+364 GSIAANDIQYDV
-376 TGWTCQNASGAN
+376 AGWTCENAKGAN
-388 KCAKFGTSSKKGTA
+388 MCARFGTSGKKGTA

-472 ARFFLDEVKV
+472 DRFFLDEVKV

-496 GDVKVGD
+496 GDVNVGD

-532 AAATVGELN
+532 TAAKAGALN
-541 LWVKATKGSDESAVA
+541 LWVKATKDSDESAVA

-565 NAIGS
+565 NAIS
-570 VNINITADKTAKT
+570 VNINITADKTAAT

-644 EIIGDKKTAEFYSN
+644 EITGDTKTAKFYSN
-658 KLTDIADFLLYG
+658 KLTDIEDFLLYG

-701 TDGTDGMLIFQRG
+701 TDGTDGMLIYKQG
-714 GFSTAYTNG
+714 GFSTTYANG

-738 NTIELTEPVLTETTE
+738 TTTIELTEPVLTETTE
-753 GATVD
+753 GATID
-758 PKQIEIAAISAD
+758 PKQIEIAAIKAE
-770 NQNQFVIIKD
+770 NQNQYVIIKD
-780 AVLNVKNE
+780 AVLNVENK

-798 DMYDKKFCTVPA
+798 DMFNKGFCTVPA

-819 VSYYG
+819 VSYYKPKKD
-824 YSEAEAATQVYPLAF
+824 EATTQVYPLAF

-882 TCEEGAQI
+882 TCEEGTQI
-890 EYTLVSAE
+890 EYTLVSSE
-898 TGSSTATVESGAE
+898 TGTSTATVESGAE

-956 GVKVFATEG
+956 GVKVVAAEG
-965 GVEVVAAEATDVAV
+965 GVKVVAEEAAEVAV
-979 YTVAGQLVRQARVAE
+979 YTAAGQLVRQARVAE
-994 DSTLVNVAPGFYV
+994 GSTLVNVAPGFYV

>member
-22 AEKTVTWNFAGRKS
+22 AEKTVTWNFDNFPEDGLAAEKFKS
-36 GTGATTSCELKVQSG
+36 YNLSGEKCASTGGKASADIVTVNKYVNITNISFKISKTSKNSKSSVYKVYISENG
-51 SASGTWKITA
+51 KSWIYVGASPNYTSAEIKNGKWTDVSLNFAQDKKTGYVKIEYT
-61 SKKFSAQTGRGSTSV
+61 GSTAER
-76 TLGSKNDPCT
+76 LI
-86 DAKLELTNSP
+86 DA
-96 IPEGA
+96 
-101 QIKKVSITAKTN
+101 
-113 NANGATFGL
+113 
-122 QIGGVSSETTLTF
+122 
-135 DKTKTT
+135 
-141 QEFTESK
+141 
-148 VGNVVLVINTLNQ
+148 
-161 SNVSLYSI
+161 I
-169 SITYEEVAETKCAK
+169 SITYEEAEG
-183 PTFNLENGKTYTDAQ
+183 PTP
-198 TLVITS
+198 VVS
-204 TTADATIHY
+204 
-213 TINRGEEKT
+213 
-222 GQPAEF
+222 
-228 TENGEYTV
+228 
-236 DAWATKDNLTESDHA
+236 
-251 SIKFTIA
+251 
-258 KKCAAPTFT
+258 KCAAPTFT
-267 PAAGFL
+267 PAAGYL

-282 SATADAEVYYQY
+282 SATADAEISYQY

-340 VGNLVFYES
+340 VENWVFYES
-349 FDKNDGTGGNDGKWS
+349 FDKNDGTGGNDGQWNGNIATS
-364 GSIASNDIQYDV
+364 SIKYDV
-376 TGWTCQNASGAN
+376 TGWTCPNASGAN

-407 TDLEGDAIL
+407 TGLAGDAVL
-416 TFKAAPWNTEG
+416 TFKAGAWNVTDEKTTLNISITNG
-427 GKMSVTISDGTIET
+427 TLDKTSV
-441 SEFELINNTFTEY
+441 ELKKGEFTEY
-454 SVKISGG
+454 TINITGAD

-467 FTSSE
+467 FE
-472 ARFFLDEVKV
+472 AAEVEDNRFFLDEVKV

-496 GDVKVGD
+496 GDVNVGD

-532 AAATVGELN
+532 TAAAVGALN
-541 LWVKATKGSDESAVA
+541 LWVKATKNSDESAVA

-644 EIIGDKKTAEFYSN
+644 EITGDKKTAEFYSN

-689 SVTYANGSNLWV
+689 SVTFSNGENLWV

-723 TVFAKGIKGQYTVYN
+723 TVFAKGIKGQYTVYR
-738 NTIELTEPVLTETTE
+738 NTIELLNPTLTETTE
-753 GATVD
+753 GATID

-867 TEEATEVKDASCVKL
+867 TDEVTEVKDASCVKL

-890 EYTLVSAE
+890 EYTLKLADS
-898 TGSSTATVESGAE
+898 TSTATVESGAE
-911 IVGLI
+911 IVGLA
-916 KGEVY
+916 KDEVY

-936 RQYTFTI
+936 RKYMFTI
-943 TGSTSSVSSMSAE
+943 TGSTSSVSSMSSE
-956 GVKVFATEG
+956 GVKVVAAEG
-965 GVEVVAAEATDVAV
+965 GVEVVADEAAEVAV
-979 YTVAGQLVRQARVAE
+979 YTVAGQLVRQARVVE
-994 DSTLVNVAPGFYV
+994 GSTLVNVAPGFYV

>member
-8 FLFALIASIGNLYA
+8 FLFALIASISNLYA
-22 AEKTVTWNFAGRKS
+22 AEKTVTFDFSTNPGAVS
-36 GTGATTSCELKVQSG
+36 GIKNGEITVSFKTPGVTPVWKGGEIRAYAKNTITVS
-51 SASGTWKITA
+51 SAKKIKAIKFTFNKDDGNKIT
-61 SKKFSAQTGRGSTSV
+61 STPTGFTDPTWTGESESV
-76 TLGSKNDPCT
+76 IFK
-86 DAKLELTNSP
+86 
-96 IPEGA
+96 
-101 QIKKVSITAKTN
+101 
-113 NANGATFGL
+113 
-122 QIGGVSSETTLTF
+122 IGGTKGHRKV
-135 DKTKTT
+135 KTI
-141 QEFTESK
+141 E
-148 VGNVVLVINTLNQ
+148 V
-161 SNVSLYSI
+161 
-169 SITYEEVAETKCAK
+169 TYEEGAETQCA
-183 PTFNLENGKTYTDAQ
+183 T
-198 TLVITS
+198 
-204 TTADATIHY
+204 
-213 TINRGEEKT
+213 
-222 GQPAEF
+222 
-228 TENGEYTV
+228 
-236 DAWATKDNLTESDHA
+236 
-251 SIKFTIA
+251 
-258 KKCAAPTFT
+258 PTFT
-267 PAAGFL
+267 PAAGYL

-294 SYNGGEYTSF
+294 SYNGGEYNSF

-376 TGWTCQNASGAN
+376 TGWTCPNASGAN

-407 TDLEGDAIL
+407 TGLEGDAIL

-472 ARFFLDEVKV
+472 DRFFLDEVKV

-532 AAATVGELN
+532 TATTVGALN

-819 VSYYG
+819 VSYFG
-824 YSEAEAATQVYPLAF
+824 YSGAVPATQVYPLAF

-854 NEMPWLAA
+854 NEMSWLAA

-867 TEEATEVKDASCVKL
+867 TEDGSFEDINASCVKL

-890 EYTLVSAE
+890 EYTLDSGE
-898 TGSSTATVESGAE
+898 PSPSTATVESGTE
-911 IVGLI
+911 IGFTD
-916 KGEVY
+916 GESY
-921 ELTVCAVKGGYKSAS
+921 MLTVCAVKGGYKSAS
-936 RQYTFTI
+936 REYMFSI
-943 TGSTSSVSSMSAE
+943 GKTSSVSSMSAE
-956 GVKVFATEG
+956 GVKVVAAEG

-979 YTVAGQLVRQARVAE
+979 YTAAGQLVRQARVAE
-994 DSTLVNVAPGFYV
+994 GSTLVNVAPGFYV

>member
-22 AEKTVTWNFAGRKS
+22 VEKTVTFDFSTNPGAVS
-36 GTGATTSCELKVQSG
+36 GIKNGEITVSFKTPGVTPVWKGGEIRAYAKNTITVSSAKKIKAIKFTFNKDDGNEITSTPTGFTDP
-51 SASGTWKITA
+51 TW
-61 SKKFSAQTGRGSTSV
+61 TGESESV
-76 TLGSKNDPCT
+76 VFK
-86 DAKLELTNSP
+86 
-96 IPEGA
+96 
-101 QIKKVSITAKTN
+101 
-113 NANGATFGL
+113 
-122 QIGGVSSETTLTF
+122 IGGTKGHRKV
-135 DKTKTT
+135 KTI
-141 QEFTESK
+141 E
-148 VGNVVLVINTLNQ
+148 V
-161 SNVSLYSI
+161 
-169 SITYEEVAETKCAK
+169 TYEEGAETQCA
-183 PTFNLENGKTYTDAQ
+183 T
-198 TLVITS
+198 
-204 TTADATIHY
+204 
-213 TINRGEEKT
+213 
-222 GQPAEF
+222 
-228 TENGEYTV
+228 
-236 DAWATKDNLTESDHA
+236 
-251 SIKFTIA
+251 
-258 KKCAAPTFT
+258 PTFT
-267 PAAGFL
+267 PAAGYL

-282 SATADAEVYYQY
+282 SATADAEISYQY

-376 TGWTCQNASGAN
+376 TGWTCEYEKGAN

-472 ARFFLDEVKV
+472 DRFFLDEVKV

-519 TDGGQTWTPGSEY
+519 TDEGKTWTPGSEY
-532 AAATVGELN
+532 AAATVGALN

-644 EIIGDKKTAEFYSN
+644 EITGDKKTAEFYSN

-758 PKQIEIAAISAD
+758 PKQIEIAAISAN

-819 VSYYG
+819 VSYFG
-824 YSEAEAATQVYPLAF
+824 YSGAVPATQVYPLAF

-854 NEMPWLAA
+854 NEMSWLAA

-867 TEEATEVKDASCVKL
+867 TEDGSFEDINASCVKL

-890 EYTLVSAE
+890 EYTLDSGE
-898 TGSSTATVESGAE
+898 PSPSTATVESGTE
-911 IVGLI
+911 IGFTD
-916 KGEVY
+916 GESY
-921 ELTVCAVKGGYKSAS
+921 MLTVCAVKGGYKSAS
-936 RQYTFTI
+936 REYMFSI
-943 TGSTSSVSSMSAE
+943 GKTSSVSSMSAE
-956 GVKVFATEG
+956 GVKVFAAEG
-965 GVEVVAAEATDVAV
+965 GVEVVAAEATDAAV
-979 YTVAGQLVRQARVAE
+979 YTAAGQLVRQARVAE
-994 DSTLVNVAPGFYV
+994 GSTLVNVAPGFYV
-1007 VRANGTATKVI
+1007 VRTNGTATKVI

>member
-22 AEKTVTWNFAGRKS
+22 AEKTVTYTFTSKTWAAAEGNWNSLKGGDSKETRGVAVTKAVS
-36 GTGATTSCELKVQSG
+36 GASAESPSG
-51 SASGTWKITA
+51 FSKITSVNMVWSTSGKGA
-61 SKKFSAQTGRGSTSV
+61 GTINMYISDNKVGSKTVGKSMSNQKFSVVTDPSNTSGVVKFDV
-76 TLGSKNDPCT
+76 TCT
-86 DAKLELTNSP
+86 AGT
-96 IPEGA
+96 IY
-101 QIKKVSITAKTN
+101 IK
-113 NANGATFGL
+113 
-122 QIGGVSSETTLTF
+122 
-135 DKTKTT
+135 
-141 QEFTESK
+141 
-148 VGNVVLVINTLNQ
+148 
-161 SNVSLYSI
+161 SI
-169 SITYEEVAETKCAK
+169 SITYEEGAETKCA
-183 PTFNLENGKTYTDAQ
+183 T
-198 TLVITS
+198 
-204 TTADATIHY
+204 
-213 TINRGEEKT
+213 
-222 GQPAEF
+222 
-228 TENGEYTV
+228 
-236 DAWATKDNLTESDHA
+236 
-251 SIKFTIA
+251 
-258 KKCAAPTFT
+258 PTFT
-267 PAAGFL
+267 PAAGYL

-282 SATADAEVYYQY
+282 SATVDAEVYYQY

-334 GEQIYE
+334 EEQIYE

-376 TGWTCQNASGAN
+376 TGWTCEYEKGAN

-427 GKMSVTISDGTIET
+427 GKMSVTISDGTIEA

-472 ARFFLDEVKV
+472 DRFFLDEVKV

-519 TDGGQTWTPGSEY
+519 TDEGKTWTPGSEY
-532 AAATVGELN
+532 AAATVGALN

-570 VNINITADKTAKT
+570 VNINITADKTAAT

-689 SVTYANGSNLWV
+689 SVTFSKGENLWV

-738 NTIELTEPVLTETTE
+738 NTTIELTEPVLTETTE

-758 PKQIEIAAISAD
+758 PKQIEIAAIKAD
-770 NQNQFVIIKD
+770 NQNQYVIIRD

-819 VSYYG
+819 VSYYKPKK
-824 YSEAEAATQVYPLAF
+824 AEAATQVYPLAF
-839 LTAPTATLGFTAAEI
+839 LTAPTAALGFTAAEI

-862 NDKVL
+862 NDIVL
-867 TEEATEVKDASCVKL
+867 TEDGSFEDINASCVKL

-890 EYTLVSAE
+890 EYTLDS
-898 TGSSTATVESGAE
+898 TGSSVLTKTVESGTE
-911 IVGLI
+911 IGFTD
-916 KGEVY
+916 GEY
-921 ELTVCAVKGGYKSAS
+921 CMLTVCVVKGGYKSAS
-936 RQYTFTI
+936 RKYEFI
-943 TGSTSSVSSMSAE
+943 IGKTSSVSSMSAE
-956 GVKVFATEG
+956 GVKVFAAEG
-965 GVEVVAAEATDVAV
+965 GVEVVAEEATDVAV
-979 YTVAGQLVRQARVAE
+979 YTAAGQLVRQARVAE
-994 DSTLVNVAPGFYV
+994 GSTLVNVAPGFYV

>member
-22 AEKTVTWNFAGRKS
+22 VEKTVTWNFAGRKS

-61 SKKFSAQTGRGSTSV
+61 SKKFSAQTGSGSTSV

-101 QIKKVSITAKTN
+101 QIKKVSITANTN
-113 NANGATFGL
+113 KAKGATFGL

-135 DKTKTT
+135 DEIKTT

-169 SITYEEVAETKCAK
+169 SITYEEVAETKCAT

-198 TLVITS
+198 TLEITS

-213 TINRGEEKT
+213 TINGGEEKT
-222 GQPAEF
+222 GQSAEF

-236 DAWATKDNLTESDHA
+236 DAWATKDNLTDSDHA

-282 SATADAEVYYQY
+282 SATADAEISYQY

-323 ATKTGLEDGVS
+323 ATKTGLEDGIS
-334 GEQIYE
+334 GEQTYE
-340 VGNLVFYES
+340 VGNFVFNELFYES

-376 TGWTCQNASGAN
+376 TGWTCEYEKGAN
-388 KCAKFGTSSKKGTA
+388 KCARFGANKTKGKA

-407 TDLEGDAIL
+407 AGLEGDAIL
-416 TFKAAPWNTEG
+416 TFKAAPWGDEG
-427 GKMSVTISDGTIET
+427 GKMTVSISNGTIEN
-441 SEFELINNTFTEY
+441 SKFDLSNQTFTEY
-454 SVKISGG
+454 SVKIRGG

-467 FTSSE
+467 FTSE
-472 ARFFLDEVKV
+472 NNRFFLDEVKV
-482 KQVAVATP
+482 VAIVKEPKEP
-490 TITPNG
+490 T
-496 GDVKVGD
+496 V
-503 KITFAT
+503 
-509 KTDGA
+509 
-514 TLSYS
+514 
-519 TDGGQTWTPGSEY
+519 
-532 AAATVGELN
+532 
-541 LWVKATKGSDESAVA
+541 
-556 KATFNVVDP
+556 
-565 NAIGS
+565 
-570 VNINITADKTAKT
+570 
-583 GELFGTM
+583 
-590 TVAVPMPINATVM
+590 
-603 DVVIKKDGK
+603 
-612 EFSSDKNLTAE
+612 
-623 FSKEIT
+623 
-629 ETGTYEIDVTANNDK
+629 
-644 EIIGDKKTAEFYSN
+644 
-658 KLTDIADFLLYG
+658 
-670 PECNNLFGSDVVYE
+670 
-684 FTCPL
+684 
-689 SVTYANGSNLWV
+689 
-701 TDGTDGMLIFQRG
+701 
-714 GFSTAYTNG
+714 
-723 TVFAKGIKGQYTVYN
+723 
-738 NTIELTEPVLTETTE
+738 
-753 GATVD
+753 
-758 PKQIEIAAISAD
+758 
-770 NQNQFVIIKD
+770 
-780 AVLNVKNE
+780 
-788 TFADAAGNTV
+788 
-798 DMYDKKFCTVPA
+798 
-810 DGTYDVVGI
+810 
-819 VSYYG
+819 
-824 YSEAEAATQVYPLAF
+824 
-839 LTAPTATLGFTAAEI
+839 TLGFTAAEI

-943 TGSTSSVSSMSAE
+943 TGSTSSVSSMSSE
-956 GVKVFATEG
+956 GVKVFAAEG

-994 DSTLVNVAPGFYV
+994 GSTLVNVAPGFYV

>member
-22 AEKTVTWNFAGRKS
+22 AEVTD
-36 GTGATTSCELKVQSG
+36 V
-51 SASGTWKITA
+51 ITA
-61 SKKFSAQTGRGSTSV
+61 SNLKATGTTYVLFSNVKVTSEALYSGQSAQTDNNSGIIQLTHKKKNNRNVGIVSTVSGGLIKSVLIEVDNSNTNTYSVYAKKTAYSAIENLYDTSSSSKGDLILESKSTGSLDV
-76 TLGSKNDPCT
+76 AGEYYYIGIRSKSN
-86 DAKLELTNSP
+86 AVK
-96 IPEGA
+96 
-101 QIKKVSITAKTN
+101 IKKIT
-113 NANGATFGL
+113 
-122 QIGGVSSETTLTF
+122 
-135 DKTKTT
+135 
-141 QEFTESK
+141 
-148 VGNVVLVINTLNQ
+148 
-161 SNVSLYSI
+161 
-169 SITYEEVAETKCAK
+169 ITYV
-183 PTFNLENGKTYTDAQ
+183 N
-198 TLVITS
+198 
-204 TTADATIHY
+204 
-213 TINRGEEKT
+213 
-222 GQPAEF
+222 
-228 TENGEYTV
+228 
-236 DAWATKDNLTESDHA
+236 
-251 SIKFTIA
+251 
-258 KKCAAPTFT
+258 
-267 PAAGFL
+267 
-273 KLGNAITFT
+273 
-282 SATADAEVYYQY
+282 
-294 SYNGGEYTSF
+294 
-304 VKGTS
+304 
-309 FTPDKEGT
+309 
-317 YKIIAK
+317 
-323 ATKTGLEDGVS
+323 
-334 GEQIYE
+334 
-340 VGNLVFYES
+340 
-349 FDKNDGTGGNDGKWS
+349 
-364 GSIASNDIQYDV
+364 
-376 TGWTCQNASGAN
+376 
-388 KCAKFGTSSKKGTA
+388 SS
-402 TTPAL
+402 
-407 TDLEGDAIL
+407 
-416 TFKAAPWNTEG
+416 
-427 GKMSVTISDGTIET
+427 
-441 SEFELINNTFTEY
+441 
-454 SVKISGG
+454 
-461 ATSKIT
+461 
-467 FTSSE
+467 
-472 ARFFLDEVKV
+472 
-482 KQVAVATP
+482 VATP

-519 TDGGQTWTPGSEY
+519 TDEGKTWTPGSEY
-532 AAATVGELN
+532 AAATVGALN

-670 PECNNLFGSDVVYE
+670 PECNDLFGSDVVYE

-819 VSYYG
+819 VSYFG
-824 YSEAEAATQVYPLAF
+824 YSGAVPATQVYPLAF

-862 NDKVL
+862 NDIVL
-867 TEEATEVKDASCVKL
+867 TEDGSFEDMNASCVKL

-890 EYTLVSAE
+890 EYTLDSGE
-898 TGSSTATVESGAE
+898 PSPSTATVESGTE
-911 IVGLI
+911 IGFTD
-916 KGEVY
+916 GESY
-921 ELTVCAVKGGYKSAS
+921 MLTVCAVKGGYKSAS
-936 RQYTFTI
+936 REYLFSI
-943 TGSTSSVSSMSAE
+943 GKTSSVSSMSAE
-956 GVKVFATEG
+956 GVKVFAAEG
-965 GVEVVAAEATDVAV
+965 GVEVVAEEAAEVAV
-979 YTVAGQLVRQARVAE
+979 YTAAGQLVRQARVAE
-994 DSTLVNVAPGFYV
+994 GSTLVNVAPGFYV

>member
-22 AEKTVTWNFAGRKS
+22 AEKTVTYTFTSKTWAAAEGNWNSLKEGDSKVTRGVAVTKAVS
-36 GTGATTSCELKVQSG
+36 GASAESPSG
-51 SASGTWKITA
+51 FSKITSVNMVWSTSGKGA
-61 SKKFSAQTGRGSTSV
+61 GTINMYISDNKVGSKTVGKSMSNQKFSVVTDPSNTSGVVKFDV
-76 TLGSKNDPCT
+76 TCT
-86 DAKLELTNSP
+86 AGT
-96 IPEGA
+96 IY
-101 QIKKVSITAKTN
+101 IK
-113 NANGATFGL
+113 
-122 QIGGVSSETTLTF
+122 
-135 DKTKTT
+135 
-141 QEFTESK
+141 
-148 VGNVVLVINTLNQ
+148 
-161 SNVSLYSI
+161 SI
-169 SITYEEVAETKCAK
+169 SITYEEGAETKCA
-183 PTFNLENGKTYTDAQ
+183 T
-198 TLVITS
+198 
-204 TTADATIHY
+204 
-213 TINRGEEKT
+213 
-222 GQPAEF
+222 
-228 TENGEYTV
+228 
-236 DAWATKDNLTESDHA
+236 
-251 SIKFTIA
+251 
-258 KKCAAPTFT
+258 PTFT
-267 PAAGFL
+267 PAAGYL

-282 SATADAEVYYQY
+282 SATVDAEVYYQY

-334 GEQIYE
+334 EEQIYE

-349 FDKNDGTGGNDGKWS
+349 FDKNDGTGGNDGQWN
-364 GSIASNDIQYDV
+364 GNIATNDIQYDV
-376 TGWTCQNASGAN
+376 AGWTCENEKGAN
-388 KCAKFGTSSKKGTA
+388 MCARFGTSGKKGTA

-472 ARFFLDEVKV
+472 DRFFLDEVKV

-496 GDVKVGD
+496 GDVNVGD

-519 TDGGQTWTPGSEY
+519 TDGGQTWTQGSEY
-532 AAATVGELN
+532 TATTVGALN

-603 DVVIKKDGK
+603 DVVIKKGGK
-612 EFSSDKNLTAE
+612 EFSSDKNLTAK

-629 ETGTYEIDVTANNDK
+629 ETGTYEIEVIAMNDN
-644 EIIGDKKTAEFYSN
+644 EGITEDKKTAEFYSN

-738 NTIELTEPVLTETTE
+738 NTTIELTEPVLTETTE

-758 PKQIEIAAISAD
+758 PKQIEISAIKAD

-798 DMYDKKFCTVPA
+798 DMFNKEFCTVPA

-819 VSYYG
+819 VSYYKPKK
-824 YSEAEAATQVYPLAF
+824 AEAATQVYPLAF

-862 NDKVL
+862 NDIVL
-867 TEEATEVKDASCVKL
+867 TEDGSFEGMNASCVKL

-890 EYTLVSAE
+890 EYTLDSGE
-898 TGSSTATVESGAE
+898 PSPSTATVESGTE
-911 IVGLI
+911 IGFTD
-916 KGEVY
+916 GESY
-921 ELTVCAVKGGYKSAS
+921 MLTVCAVKGGYKSAS
-936 RQYTFTI
+936 REYMFSI
-943 TGSTSSVSSMSAE
+943 GKTSSVSSMSSE
-956 GVKVFATEG
+956 GVKVFAAEG
-965 GVEVVAAEATDVAV
+965 GVKVVAEEATDVAV
-979 YTVAGQLVRQARVAE
+979 YTAAGQLVRQARVAE
-994 DSTLVNVAPGFYV
+994 GSTLVNVAPGFYV

>member
-8 FLFALIASIGNLYA
+8 FLFALIASISNLYA
-22 AEKTVTWNFAGRKS
+22 AEKTVTFDFSTDPGVVSGIKNGEITVSFKTPGNTPAWNKS
-36 GTGATTSCELKVQSG
+36 NGGEIRAYAKNTITVS
-51 SASGTWKITA
+51 SAKKIKAIKFTFNKDDGNKIT
-61 SKKFSAQTGRGSTSV
+61 STPTGFTSPTWTGESESVVFS
-76 TLGSKNDPCT
+76 
-86 DAKLELTNSP
+86 
-96 IPEGA
+96 
-101 QIKKVSITAKTN
+101 
-113 NANGATFGL
+113 
-122 QIGGVSSETTLTF
+122 IGGTKGHRKV
-135 DKTKTT
+135 KTI
-141 QEFTESK
+141 E
-148 VGNVVLVINTLNQ
+148 V
-161 SNVSLYSI
+161 
-169 SITYEEVAETKCAK
+169 TYEEGAETKCA
-183 PTFNLENGKTYTDAQ
+183 T
-198 TLVITS
+198 
-204 TTADATIHY
+204 
-213 TINRGEEKT
+213 
-222 GQPAEF
+222 
-228 TENGEYTV
+228 
-236 DAWATKDNLTESDHA
+236 
-251 SIKFTIA
+251 
-258 KKCAAPTFT
+258 PTFT
-267 PAAGFL
+267 PAAGYL

-282 SATADAEVYYQY
+282 SATADAEIYYQY
-294 SYNGGEYTSF
+294 SYNGGEYNSF

-323 ATKTGLEDGVS
+323 ATKTGLEDGIS
-334 GEQIYE
+334 GEQTYE

-376 TGWTCQNASGAN
+376 AGWTCENAKGA
-388 KCAKFGTSSKKGTA
+388 KMCARFGTSGKKGTA

-472 ARFFLDEVKV
+472 DRFFLDEVKV

-490 TITPNG
+490 TIMPNG
-496 GDVKVGD
+496 GDVNVGD

-519 TDGGQTWTPGSEY
+519 TDEGKTWTPGSEY
-532 AAATVGELN
+532 TATTVGALN

-612 EFSSDKNLTAE
+612 EFINKKGLSTE
-623 FSKEIT
+623 FSTVIT
-629 ETGTYEIDVTANNDK
+629 ETGTYEIDVIANNDK
-644 EIIGDKKTAEFYSN
+644 EITEDKKTAKFYSN
-658 KLTDIADFLLYG
+658 KLTDILDFLLYG

-738 NTIELTEPVLTETTE
+738 NTTIELTEPVLTETTE

-758 PKQIEIAAISAD
+758 PKQIEISAIKAD

-798 DMYDKKFCTVPA
+798 DMFNKEFCTVPA

-819 VSYYG
+819 VSYYKPKK
-824 YSEAEAATQVYPLAF
+824 AEAATQVYPLAF

-854 NEMPWLAA
+854 NEMSWLAA

-867 TEEATEVKDASCVKL
+867 TADGSFEDINASCVKL

-890 EYTLVSAE
+890 EYTLESSE
-898 TGSSTATVESGAE
+898 TGTSTATVESGTE
-911 IVGLI
+911 IGF
-916 KGEVY
+916 KDGEY
-921 ELTVCAVKGGYKSAS
+921 CTLTVCAVKGGYKSAS
-936 RQYTFTI
+936 RKYEFI
-943 TGSTSSVSSMSAE
+943 IGKTSSVSSMSAE
-956 GVKVFATEG
+956 GVKVFAAEG
-965 GVEVVAAEATDVAV
+965 GVKVVADEATDVAV
-979 YTVAGQLVRQARVAE
+979 CTAAGQLVRQARVAE
-994 DSTLVNVAPGFYV
+994 GSTLVNVAPGFYV
-1007 VRANGTATKVI
+1007 VRTNGTATKVI

>member
-22 AEKTVTWNFAGRKS
+22 VEKTVTFDFSTNPGAVS
-36 GTGATTSCELKVQSG
+36 GIKNGEITVSFKTPGVTPVWKGGEIRAYAKNTITVSSAKKIKAIKFTFNKDDGNEITSTPTGFTDP
-51 SASGTWKITA
+51 TW
-61 SKKFSAQTGRGSTSV
+61 TGESESV
-76 TLGSKNDPCT
+76 VFK
-86 DAKLELTNSP
+86 
-96 IPEGA
+96 
-101 QIKKVSITAKTN
+101 
-113 NANGATFGL
+113 
-122 QIGGVSSETTLTF
+122 IGGTKGHRKV
-135 DKTKTT
+135 KTI
-141 QEFTESK
+141 E
-148 VGNVVLVINTLNQ
+148 V
-161 SNVSLYSI
+161 
-169 SITYEEVAETKCAK
+169 TYEEGAETKCA
-183 PTFNLENGKTYTDAQ
+183 T
-198 TLVITS
+198 
-204 TTADATIHY
+204 
-213 TINRGEEKT
+213 
-222 GQPAEF
+222 
-228 TENGEYTV
+228 
-236 DAWATKDNLTESDHA
+236 
-251 SIKFTIA
+251 
-258 KKCAAPTFT
+258 PTFT
-267 PAAGFL
+267 PAAGYL

-282 SATADAEVYYQY
+282 SATVDAEVYYQY

-334 GEQIYE
+334 EEQIYE

-376 TGWTCQNASGAN
+376 TGWTCEYEKGAN

-472 ARFFLDEVKV
+472 DRFFLDEVKV

-519 TDGGQTWTPGSEY
+519 TDEGKTWTPGSEY
-532 AAATVGELN
+532 AAATVGALN
-541 LWVKATKGSDESAVA
+541 LWVKATKDSDESAVA

-570 VNINITADKTAKT
+570 VNINITADKTAAT

-590 TVAVPMPINATVM
+590 TVAVPMPINATEM

-612 EFSSDKNLTAE
+612 EFINKKGLSTE
-623 FSKEIT
+623 FSTVIT

-689 SVTYANGSNLWV
+689 SVTFSKGENLWV

-738 NTIELTEPVLTETTE
+738 NTTIELTEPVLTETTE

-758 PKQIEIAAISAD
+758 PKQIEIAAIKAD
-770 NQNQFVIIKD
+770 NQNQYVIIKD

-819 VSYYG
+819 VSYFG
-824 YSEAEAATQVYPLAF
+824 YSGAVPATQVYPLAF

-956 GVKVFATEG
+956 GVKVFAAEG

-994 DSTLVNVAPGFYV
+994 GSTLVNVAPGFYV

>member
-8 FLFALIASIGNLYA
+8 FLFALIASISNLYA
-22 AEKTVTWNFAGRKS
+22 AEKTVTWNFDNFPEDGLAAEKFKS
-36 GTGATTSCELKVQSG
+36 YNLSGEKCASTGGKASADIVTVNKYVNITNISFKISKTSKNSKSSVYKVYISENG
-51 SASGTWKITA
+51 KSWINVGASPNYTSAEIKNGKWTDVSLNFAQDKKTGYVKIEYT
-61 SKKFSAQTGRGSTSV
+61 GSTAER
-76 TLGSKNDPCT
+76 LI
-86 DAKLELTNSP
+86 DA
-96 IPEGA
+96 
-101 QIKKVSITAKTN
+101 
-113 NANGATFGL
+113 
-122 QIGGVSSETTLTF
+122 
-135 DKTKTT
+135 
-141 QEFTESK
+141 
-148 VGNVVLVINTLNQ
+148 
-161 SNVSLYSI
+161 I
-169 SITYEEVAETKCAK
+169 SITYEEAEG
-183 PTFNLENGKTYTDAQ
+183 PTP
-198 TLVITS
+198 VVS
-204 TTADATIHY
+204 
-213 TINRGEEKT
+213 
-222 GQPAEF
+222 
-228 TENGEYTV
+228 
-236 DAWATKDNLTESDHA
+236 
-251 SIKFTIA
+251 
-258 KKCAAPTFT
+258 KCAAPTFT

-294 SYNGGEYTSF
+294 SYNGGEYNSF

-334 GEQIYE
+334 EEQIYE

-349 FDKNDGTGGNDGKWS
+349 FDKNDGTGGNDGRWN
-364 GSIASNDIQYDV
+364 GSIAANDIQYDV
-376 TGWTCQNASGAN
+376 TGWTCENAKGAN
-388 KCAKFGTSSKKGTA
+388 MCAKFGTGGAKGKA

-407 TDLEGDAIL
+407 TGLAGDAVL

-467 FTSSE
+467 FTSSKD
-472 ARFFLDEVKV
+472 RFFLDEVKV

-509 KTDGA
+509 KTEGA

-519 TDGGQTWTPGSEY
+519 TDEGKTWTPGSEY
-532 AAATVGELN
+532 TAAAVGALN
-541 LWVKATKGSDESAVA
+541 LWVKAIKDSDESAVA

-570 VNINITADKTAKT
+570 VNINITADKKAKT

-612 EFSSDKNLTAE
+612 EFSSDKGLTAE

-644 EIIGDKKTAEFYSN
+644 EITGDKKTAEFYSN

-689 SVTYANGSNLWV
+689 SVTFSKGENLWV

-723 TVFAKGIKGQYTVYN
+723 TVFAKGIKGQYTVHN
-738 NTIELTEPVLTETTE
+738 NTIELLNPTLTETTE
-753 GATVD
+753 GATID
-758 PKQIEIAAISAD
+758 PKQIEIAAIKAD

-780 AVLNVKNE
+780 AVLNVKNK

-824 YSEAEAATQVYPLAF
+824 YSGAVPATQVYPLAF

-867 TEEATEVKDASCVKL
+867 TDEVTEVKDASCVKL

-890 EYTLVSAE
+890 EYTLKLAE
-898 TGSSTATVESGAE
+898 STSTATVESGAE
-911 IVGLI
+911 IVGLA
-916 KGEVY
+916 KDEVY

-936 RQYTFTI
+936 RKYMFTI

-956 GVKVFATEG
+956 GVKVFAAEG
-965 GVEVVAAEATDVAV
+965 GVEVVADEAADVAV

-994 DSTLVNVAPGFYV
+994 GSTLVNVAPGFYV

>member
-22 AEKTVTWNFAGRKS
+22 AEKTVTWNFDNFPGDGLTTETFKS
-36 GTGATTSCELKVQSG
+36 YKLSGENCASTGGKASANIVTVNKYVNITNISFKISKTTDNKKTSVYKVYISEDNKIWTNVGASPNYTSAEIKKGEWTDVSLNFAQDKKTGYVKIEYTG
-51 SASGTWKITA
+51 SAAVRLI
-61 SKKFSAQTGRGSTSV
+61 
-76 TLGSKNDPCT
+76 
-86 DAKLELTNSP
+86 DA
-96 IPEGA
+96 
-101 QIKKVSITAKTN
+101 
-113 NANGATFGL
+113 
-122 QIGGVSSETTLTF
+122 
-135 DKTKTT
+135 
-141 QEFTESK
+141 
-148 VGNVVLVINTLNQ
+148 
-161 SNVSLYSI
+161 I
-169 SITYEEVAETKCAK
+169 SITYEEAEG
-183 PTFNLENGKTYTDAQ
+183 PTP
-198 TLVITS
+198 VVS
-204 TTADATIHY
+204 
-213 TINRGEEKT
+213 
-222 GQPAEF
+222 
-228 TENGEYTV
+228 
-236 DAWATKDNLTESDHA
+236 
-251 SIKFTIA
+251 
-258 KKCAAPTFT
+258 KCAAPTFT
-267 PAAGFL
+267 PAAGYL

-282 SATADAEVYYQY
+282 SATVDAEISYQY

-317 YKIIAK
+317 YKVIAK

-334 GEQIYE
+334 EEQIYE

-364 GSIASNDIQYDV
+364 GNIATDNIQYDV
-376 TGWTCQNASGAN
+376 AGWTCENEKGAN
-388 KCAKFGTSSKKGTA
+388 MCARFGTSGKKGTA

-472 ARFFLDEVKV
+472 DRFFLDEVKV

-496 GDVKVGD
+496 GDVNVGG

-514 TLSYS
+514 TLTYS
-519 TDGGQTWTPGSEY
+519 TDEGQTWTQGSEY
-532 AAATVGELN
+532 TATKAGALN

-570 VNINITADKTAKT
+570 VNINITADKTAAT

-590 TVAVPMPINATVM
+590 TVAVPMPINATEM

-612 EFSSDKNLTAE
+612 EFSSDNGLTAE

-629 ETGTYEIDVTANNDK
+629 EAGTYEIEVTANNDNDIT
-644 EIIGDKKTAEFYSN
+644 EGKKTAKFYSN
-658 KLTDIADFLLYG
+658 KLTDIADFLRYG

-701 TDGTDGMLIFQRG
+701 TDGTDGMLIYKQG
-714 GFSTAYTNG
+714 GFSTTYANG

-738 NTIELTEPVLTETTE
+738 TTTIELTEPVLTETTE
-753 GATVD
+753 GATID
-758 PKQIEIAAISAD
+758 PKQIEIAAIKAD
-770 NQNQFVIIKD
+770 NQNQYVIIKD
-780 AVLNVKNE
+780 AVLNVKNK

-798 DMYDKKFCTVPA
+798 DMFDGKKFCTVPAA

-819 VSYYG
+819 VSYYKPNKD
-824 YSEAEAATQVYPLAF
+824 EATTQVYPLAF

-862 NDKVL
+862 NDIVL
-867 TEEATEVKDASCVKL
+867 TEDGLFDGVNASCVKL

-890 EYTLVSAE
+890 EYTLDSTESSV
-898 TGSSTATVESGAE
+898 STATVESGTE
-911 IVGLI
+911 IGF
-916 KGEVY
+916 KDGEY
-921 ELTVCAVKGGYKSAS
+921 CELTVCAVKGGYKSAS
-936 RQYTFTI
+936 RKYAFSI
-943 TGSTSSVSSMSAE
+943 GKTSSVSSMSSE
-956 GVKVFATEG
+956 GVKVVAAEG
-965 GVEVVAAEATDVAV
+965 GVKVVADEATDVAV

-994 DSTLVNVAPGFYV
+994 GSTLVNVAPGFYV

>member
-8 FLFALIASIGNLYA
+8 FLFALIASISNLYA
-22 AEKTVTWNFAGRKS
+22 AEVTD
-36 GTGATTSCELKVQSG
+36 V
-51 SASGTWKITA
+51 ITA
-61 SKKFSAQTGRGSTSV
+61 SNLKATGTTYVLFSNVKVTSEASYSGQSAQTGNNTGIIQLNNSK
-76 TLGSKNDPCT
+76 KNDHNIGIVST
-86 DAKLELTNSP
+86 VSGGL
-96 IPEGA
+96 
-101 QIKKVSITAKTN
+101 IKSVSIEVDN
-113 NANGATFGL
+113 SNANTYSVYAK
-122 QIGGVSSETTLTF
+122 
-135 DKTKTT
+135 KTAYSAIEDLYNDPK
-141 QEFTESK
+141 QGDLILESK
-148 VGNVVLVINTLNQ
+148 
-161 SNVSLYSI
+161 S
-169 SITYEEVAETKCAK
+169 
-183 PTFNLENGKTYTDAQ
+183 
-198 TLVITS
+198 
-204 TTADATIHY
+204 
-213 TINRGEEKT
+213 
-222 GQPAEF
+222 
-228 TENGEYTV
+228 
-236 DAWATKDNLTESDHA
+236 
-251 SIKFTIA
+251 
-258 KKCAAPTFT
+258 
-267 PAAGFL
+267 
-273 KLGNAITFT
+273 
-282 SATADAEVYYQY
+282 
-294 SYNGGEYTSF
+294 
-304 VKGTS
+304 KGS
-309 FTPDKEGT
+309 
-317 YKIIAK
+317 
-323 ATKTGLEDGVS
+323 V
-334 GEQIYE
+334 
-340 VGNLVFYES
+340 
-349 FDKNDGTGGNDGKWS
+349 
-364 GSIASNDIQYDV
+364 DV
-376 TGWTCQNASGAN
+376 TGEYYYIGIR
-388 KCAKFGTSSKKGTA
+388 SKKG
-402 TTPAL
+402 
-407 TDLEGDAIL
+407 
-416 TFKAAPWNTEG
+416 
-427 GKMSVTISDGTIET
+427 V
-441 SEFELINNTFTEY
+441 
-454 SVKISGG
+454 VKIK
-461 ATSKIT
+461 KIT
-467 FTSSE
+467 ITYINSS
-472 ARFFLDEVKV
+472 VS
-482 KQVAVATP
+482 TP

-503 KITFAT
+503 NITFAT

-519 TDGGQTWTPGSEY
+519 TDEGKTWTPGSAY
-532 AAATVGELN
+532 AAATVGALN

-570 VNINITADKTAKT
+570 VNINITADKKAKT

-612 EFSSDKNLTAE
+612 EFSSDTGLTAE

-629 ETGTYEIDVTANNDK
+629 ETGTYEIEVIAMNDN
-644 EIIGDKKTAEFYSN
+644 EGITEDKKTAKFYSN

-780 AVLNVKNE
+780 AVLNVKNK

-819 VSYYG
+819 VSYFG
-824 YSEAEAATQVYPLAF
+824 YSGAVPATQVYPLAF

-956 GVKVFATEG
+956 GVKVFAAEG
-965 GVEVVAAEATDVAV
+965 GVEVVAEEATDVAV
-979 YTVAGQLVRQARVAE
+979 YTAAGQLVRQARVAE
-994 DSTLVNVAPGFYV
+994 GSTLVNVAPGFYV
-1007 VRANGTATKVI
+1007 VRANDTATKVI

>member
-22 AEKTVTWNFAGRKS
+22 AEKTVTFDFSTNPGAVS
-36 GTGATTSCELKVQSG
+36 GIKNGEITVSFKTPGVTPVWKGGEIRAYAKNTITVS
-51 SASGTWKITA
+51 SAKKIKAIKFTFNKDDGNKIT
-61 SKKFSAQTGRGSTSV
+61 STPTGFTDPTWTGESESV
-76 TLGSKNDPCT
+76 VFK
-86 DAKLELTNSP
+86 
-96 IPEGA
+96 
-101 QIKKVSITAKTN
+101 
-113 NANGATFGL
+113 
-122 QIGGVSSETTLTF
+122 IGGTKGHRKV
-135 DKTKTT
+135 KTI
-141 QEFTESK
+141 E
-148 VGNVVLVINTLNQ
+148 V
-161 SNVSLYSI
+161 
-169 SITYEEVAETKCAK
+169 TYEEGAETQCA
-183 PTFNLENGKTYTDAQ
+183 T
-198 TLVITS
+198 
-204 TTADATIHY
+204 
-213 TINRGEEKT
+213 
-222 GQPAEF
+222 
-228 TENGEYTV
+228 
-236 DAWATKDNLTESDHA
+236 
-251 SIKFTIA
+251 
-258 KKCAAPTFT
+258 PTFT
-267 PAAGFL
+267 PAAGYL

-282 SATADAEVYYQY
+282 SATADAEISYQY

-376 TGWTCQNASGAN
+376 TGWTCPNASGAN

-407 TDLEGDAIL
+407 TGLEGDAIL

-472 ARFFLDEVKV
+472 DRFFLDEVKV

-496 GDVKVGD
+496 GDVNVGD

-519 TDGGQTWTPGSEY
+519 TDEGKNWTPGSEY
-532 AAATVGELN
+532 TATTVGALN

-644 EIIGDKKTAEFYSN
+644 EIKGDKKTAEFYSN

-819 VSYYG
+819 VSYFG
-824 YSEAEAATQVYPLAF
+824 YSGAVPATQVYPLAF

-854 NEMPWLAA
+854 NEMSWLAA

-867 TEEATEVKDASCVKL
+867 TEDGSFEDINASCVKL

-890 EYTLVSAE
+890 EYTLDSGE
-898 TGSSTATVESGAE
+898 PSPSTATVESGTE
-911 IVGLI
+911 IGFTD
-916 KGEVY
+916 GESY
-921 ELTVCAVKGGYKSAS
+921 MLTVCAVKGGYKSAS
-936 RQYTFTI
+936 REYMFSI
-943 TGSTSSVSSMSAE
+943 GKTSSVSSMSAE
-956 GVKVFATEG
+956 GVKVFAAEG

-979 YTVAGQLVRQARVAE
+979 YTAAGQLVRQARVAE
-994 DSTLVNVAPGFYV
+994 GSTLVNVAPGFYV

>member
-22 AEKTVTWNFAGRKS
+22 VEKTVTFDFSTNPGAVS
-36 GTGATTSCELKVQSG
+36 GIKNGEITVSFKTPGVTPV
-51 SASGTWKITA
+51 WKGGEIRAYAKNTITV
-61 SKKFSAQTGRGSTSV
+61 SSVKK
-76 TLGSKNDPCT
+76 
-86 DAKLELTNSP
+86 
-96 IPEGA
+96 
-101 QIKKVSITAKTN
+101 IKKIKFTFNKGDDANPITSTPTGFTDPTWTGESESVVFK
-113 NANGATFGL
+113 
-122 QIGGVSSETTLTF
+122 IGGTKGHRKV
-135 DKTKTT
+135 KTI
-141 QEFTESK
+141 E
-148 VGNVVLVINTLNQ
+148 V
-161 SNVSLYSI
+161 
-169 SITYEEVAETKCAK
+169 TYEEGAETQCA
-183 PTFNLENGKTYTDAQ
+183 T
-198 TLVITS
+198 
-204 TTADATIHY
+204 
-213 TINRGEEKT
+213 
-222 GQPAEF
+222 
-228 TENGEYTV
+228 
-236 DAWATKDNLTESDHA
+236 
-251 SIKFTIA
+251 
-258 KKCAAPTFT
+258 PTFT
-267 PAAGFL
+267 PAAGYL

-282 SATADAEVYYQY
+282 SATADAEISYQY

-376 TGWTCQNASGAN
+376 TGWTCPNASGAN

-407 TDLEGDAIL
+407 TGLEGDAIL
-416 TFKAAPWNTEG
+416 TFKAGAWNVTDEKTTLNISITNG
-427 GKMSVTISDGTIET
+427 SLGTTSVTLKKGE
-441 SEFELINNTFTEY
+441 FTEY
-454 SVKISGG
+454 TINITGAD

-467 FTSSE
+467 FEASE
-472 ARFFLDEVKV
+472 DKNNRFFLDEVKV

-519 TDGGQTWTPGSEY
+519 TDEGKTWTPGSEY
-532 AAATVGELN
+532 AAATVGALN

-570 VNINITADKTAKT
+570 VNINITADKTAAT

-590 TVAVPMPINATVM
+590 TVVVPMPINATEM

-612 EFSSDKNLTAE
+612 EFSSDKGLTAE

-644 EIIGDKKTAEFYSN
+644 EITGDKKTAKFYSN

-689 SVTYANGSNLWV
+689 SVTFSKGENLWV

-738 NTIELTEPVLTETTE
+738 NTTIELSEPVLTETTE

-758 PKQIEIAAISAD
+758 PKQIEIAAIKAD
-770 NQNQFVIIKD
+770 NQNQYVIIKD
-780 AVLNVKNE
+780 AVLNVENK

-798 DMYDKKFCTVPA
+798 DMFDKKFCTVPPA

-819 VSYYG
+819 VSYYKPKN
-824 YSEAEAATQVYPLAF
+824 AEAVTQVYPLAF

-867 TEEATEVKDASCVKL
+867 TADGSFEDMNASCVKL

-890 EYTLVSAE
+890 EYTLDSGE
-898 TGSSTATVESGAE
+898 PSPSTATVESGTE
-911 IVGLI
+911 IGFTD
-916 KGEVY
+916 GESY
-921 ELTVCAVKGGYKSAS
+921 MLTVCAVKGGYKSAS
-936 RQYTFTI
+936 REYVFSI
-943 TGSTSSVSSMSAE
+943 GKTSSVSSMSAE
-956 GVKVFATEG
+956 GVKVFAAEG
-965 GVEVVAAEATDVAV
+965 GVKVVAEEAAEVAV
-979 YTVAGQLVRQARVAE
+979 YTAAGQLVRQARVAE
-994 DSTLVNVAPGFYV
+994 GSTLVNVAPGFYV
-1007 VRANGTATKVI
+1007 VRANDTATKVI

>member
-8 FLFALIASIGNLYA
+8 FLFALIASISNLYA
-22 AEKTVTWNFAGRKS
+22 AEKTVTFDFSTNPGAVS
-36 GTGATTSCELKVQSG
+36 GIKNGEITVSFKTPGVTPVWKGGEIRAYAKNTITVS
-51 SASGTWKITA
+51 SAKKIKAIKFTFNKDDGNKIT
-61 SKKFSAQTGRGSTSV
+61 STPTGFTDPTWTGESESV
-76 TLGSKNDPCT
+76 VFK
-86 DAKLELTNSP
+86 
-96 IPEGA
+96 
-101 QIKKVSITAKTN
+101 
-113 NANGATFGL
+113 
-122 QIGGVSSETTLTF
+122 IGGTKGHRKV
-135 DKTKTT
+135 KTI
-141 QEFTESK
+141 E
-148 VGNVVLVINTLNQ
+148 V
-161 SNVSLYSI
+161 
-169 SITYEEVAETKCAK
+169 TYEEGAETQCA
-183 PTFNLENGKTYTDAQ
+183 T
-198 TLVITS
+198 
-204 TTADATIHY
+204 
-213 TINRGEEKT
+213 
-222 GQPAEF
+222 
-228 TENGEYTV
+228 
-236 DAWATKDNLTESDHA
+236 
-251 SIKFTIA
+251 
-258 KKCAAPTFT
+258 PTFT
-267 PAAGFL
+267 PAAGYL

-294 SYNGGEYTSF
+294 SYNGGEYNSF

-376 TGWTCQNASGAN
+376 TGWTCPNASGAN

-407 TDLEGDAIL
+407 TGLEGDAIL

-472 ARFFLDEVKV
+472 DRFFLDEVKV

-532 AAATVGELN
+532 TATTVGALN

-819 VSYYG
+819 VSYFG
-824 YSEAEAATQVYPLAF
+824 YSGAVPATQVYPLAF

-854 NEMPWLAA
+854 NEMSWLAA

-867 TEEATEVKDASCVKL
+867 TEDGSFEDINASCVKL

-890 EYTLVSAE
+890 EYTLDSGE
-898 TGSSTATVESGAE
+898 PSPSTATVESGTE
-911 IVGLI
+911 IGFTD
-916 KGEVY
+916 GESY
-921 ELTVCAVKGGYKSAS
+921 MLTVCAVKGGYKSAS
-936 RQYTFTI
+936 REYMFSI
-943 TGSTSSVSSMSAE
+943 GKTSSVSSMSAE
-956 GVKVFATEG
+956 GVKVVAAEG

-979 YTVAGQLVRQARVAE
+979 YTAAGQLVRQARVAE
-994 DSTLVNVAPGFYV
+994 GSTLVNVAPGFYV

>member
-8 FLFALIASIGNLYA
+8 FLFTLIASIGNLYA
-22 AEKTVTWNFAGRKS
+22 VEKTVTFDFSTDPGVVSGIKNGEITVSFKTPGNTPAWNKS
-36 GTGATTSCELKVQSG
+36 NGGEIRAYAKNTITVS
-51 SASGTWKITA
+51 SAKKIKAIKFTFNKNDNSNKIT
-61 SKKFSAQTGRGSTSV
+61 STPTGFTSPTWTGESESV
-76 TLGSKNDPCT
+76 VFK
-86 DAKLELTNSP
+86 
-96 IPEGA
+96 
-101 QIKKVSITAKTN
+101 
-113 NANGATFGL
+113 
-122 QIGGVSSETTLTF
+122 IGGTSGHRKV
-135 DKTKTT
+135 KTI
-141 QEFTESK
+141 E
-148 VGNVVLVINTLNQ
+148 V
-161 SNVSLYSI
+161 
-169 SITYEEVAETKCAK
+169 TYDAPVETKCAT
-183 PTFNLENGKTYTDAQ
+183 PAFNLENGKTYTDAQ
-198 TLVITS
+198 TLEITS

-213 TINRGEEKT
+213 TVNGGAEKI

-228 TENGEYTV
+228 TENGKYTV
-236 DAWATKDNLTESDHA
+236 EAWATKDGLTDSEHA
-251 SIKFTIA
+251 SITFTIA

-294 SYNGGEYTSF
+294 SYNGGEYNSF

-323 ATKTGLEDGVS
+323 ATKTGFEDGVS
-334 GEQIYE
+334 EEQIYE

-349 FDKNDGTGGNDGKWS
+349 FDKNEGTGGNDGKWS
-364 GSIASNDIQYDV
+364 GNIATNDIQYDV
-376 TGWTCQNASGAN
+376 AGWTCENEKGAN
-388 KCAKFGTSSKKGTA
+388 KCAKFGASTKGKA

-407 TDLEGDAIL
+407 TGLGGDAVL
-416 TFKAAPWNTEG
+416 TFKAGAWNIEKEKTTLNISITNG
-427 GKMSVTISDGTIET
+427 TLDKTSVDLKKGE
-441 SEFELINNTFTEY
+441 FTEY
-454 SVKISGG
+454 TINITGAD

-467 FTSSE
+467 FE
-472 ARFFLDEVKV
+472 AAVDKNNRFFLDEVKV

-496 GDVKVGD
+496 GDVSVGD

-532 AAATVGELN
+532 TATTVGALN

-644 EIIGDKKTAEFYSN
+644 EIKGDKKTVEFYSN

-862 NDKVL
+862 NDIVL
-867 TEEATEVKDASCVKL
+867 TEDGSFENMNASCVKL

-890 EYTLVSAE
+890 EYTLDSGE
-898 TGSSTATVESGAE
+898 PSPSTATVESGTE
-911 IVGLI
+911 IGFTD
-916 KGEVY
+916 GESY
-921 ELTVCAVKGGYKSAS
+921 MLTVCAVKGGYKSAS
-936 RQYTFTI
+936 REYMFSI
-943 TGSTSSVSSMSAE
+943 GKTSSVSSMSAE
-956 GVKVFATEG
+956 GVKVFAAEG
-965 GVEVVAAEATDVAV
+965 GVKVVAEEAADVAV
-979 YTVAGQLVRQARVAE
+979 YTAAGQLVRQARVAE
-994 DSTLVNVAPGFYV
+994 GSTLVNVTPGFYV

>member
-22 AEKTVTWNFAGRKS
+22 VEKTVTFDFSTNPGAVS
-36 GTGATTSCELKVQSG
+36 GIKNGEITVSFKTPGVTPV
-51 SASGTWKITA
+51 WKGGEIRAYAKNTIT
-61 SKKFSAQTGRGSTSV
+61 
-76 TLGSKNDPCT
+76 
-86 DAKLELTNSP
+86 
-96 IPEGA
+96 
-101 QIKKVSITAKTN
+101 
-113 NANGATFGL
+113 
-122 QIGGVSSETTLTF
+122 VSSAKKIKAIKFTF
-135 DKTKTT
+135 NKDDGNEITSTPTGFTDPTWTGESESVVFKIGRTKGHRKVKTI
-141 QEFTESK
+141 E
-148 VGNVVLVINTLNQ
+148 V
-161 SNVSLYSI
+161 
-169 SITYEEVAETKCAK
+169 TYEEGAETQCA
-183 PTFNLENGKTYTDAQ
+183 T
-198 TLVITS
+198 
-204 TTADATIHY
+204 
-213 TINRGEEKT
+213 
-222 GQPAEF
+222 
-228 TENGEYTV
+228 
-236 DAWATKDNLTESDHA
+236 
-251 SIKFTIA
+251 
-258 KKCAAPTFT
+258 PTFT
-267 PAAGFL
+267 PAAGYL

-282 SATADAEVYYQY
+282 SATADAEISYQY

-376 TGWTCQNASGAN
+376 TGWTCEYEKGAN

-472 ARFFLDEVKV
+472 DRFFLDEVKV

-519 TDGGQTWTPGSEY
+519 TDEGKTWTPGSEY
-532 AAATVGELN
+532 AAATVGALN

-819 VSYYG
+819 VSYFG
-824 YSEAEAATQVYPLAF
+824 YSGAVPATQVYPLAF

-854 NEMPWLAA
+854 NEMSWLAA

-867 TEEATEVKDASCVKL
+867 TEDGSFEDINASCVKL

-890 EYTLVSAE
+890 EYTLDSGE
-898 TGSSTATVESGAE
+898 PSPSTATVESGTE
-911 IVGLI
+911 IGFTD
-916 KGEVY
+916 GESY
-921 ELTVCAVKGGYKSAS
+921 MLTVCAVKGGYKSAS
-936 RQYTFTI
+936 REYMFSI
-943 TGSTSSVSSMSAE
+943 GKTSSVSSMSAE
-956 GVKVFATEG
+956 GVKVVAAEG
-965 GVEVVAAEATDVAV
+965 GVEVVADEAAEVAV

-994 DSTLVNVAPGFYV
+994 GSTLVNVAPGFYV

>member
-8 FLFALIASIGNLYA
+8 FLFALIASISNLYA
-22 AEKTVTWNFAGRKS
+22 AEKTVTFDFSTDPGAVS
-36 GTGATTSCELKVQSG
+36 GIKNGEITVSFKTPG
-51 SASGTWKITA
+51 SAPVWNKSNGGEIRAYAKNTITVSSAKKIKAIKFTFNTGDGSNKIT
-61 SKKFSAQTGRGSTSV
+61 STPTGF
-76 TLGSKNDPCT
+76 
-86 DAKLELTNSP
+86 TNSTWTG
-96 IPEGA
+96 ESESVVF
-101 QIKKVSITAKTN
+101 K
-113 NANGATFGL
+113 
-122 QIGGVSSETTLTF
+122 IGGTKGHRKVKTIEVTYDAPVET
-135 DKTKTT
+135 
-141 QEFTESK
+141 Q
-148 VGNVVLVINTLNQ
+148 
-161 SNVSLYSI
+161 
-169 SITYEEVAETKCAK
+169 CAK

-198 TLVITS
+198 TLEITS

-213 TINRGEEKT
+213 TINGGEEKT

-251 SIKFTIA
+251 SITFTID

-294 SYNGGEYTSF
+294 SYNGGEYNSF

-323 ATKTGLEDGVS
+323 ATKTGLDDGVS
-334 GEQIYE
+334 EEQIYE

-364 GSIASNDIQYDV
+364 GNIAINDIQYDV
-376 TGWTCQNASGAN
+376 AGWTCENEKGAN
-388 KCAKFGTSSKKGTA
+388 MCARFGTSGQKGTA

-472 ARFFLDEVKV
+472 DRFFLDEVKV

-496 GDVKVGD
+496 GDVNVGD

-532 AAATVGELN
+532 TAAKAGALN
-541 LWVKATKGSDESAVA
+541 LWVKATKDSDESAVA

-565 NAIGS
+565 NAIS
-570 VNINITADKTAKT
+570 VNINITADKTAAT

-644 EIIGDKKTAEFYSN
+644 EITGDTKTAKFYSN
-658 KLTDIADFLLYG
+658 KLTDIEDFLLYG

-701 TDGTDGMLIFQRG
+701 TDGTDGMLIYKQG
-714 GFSTAYTNG
+714 GFSTTYANG

-738 NTIELTEPVLTETTE
+738 TTTIELTEPVLTETTE
-753 GATVD
+753 GATID
-758 PKQIEIAAISAD
+758 PKQIEIAAIKAE
-770 NQNQFVIIKD
+770 NQNQYVIIKD
-780 AVLNVKNE
+780 AVLNVENK

-798 DMYDKKFCTVPA
+798 DMFNKGFCTVPA

-819 VSYYG
+819 VSYYKPKKD
-824 YSEAEAATQVYPLAF
+824 EATTQVYPLAF

-882 TCEEGAQI
+882 TCEEGTQI
-890 EYTLVSAE
+890 EYTLVSSE
-898 TGSSTATVESGAE
+898 TGTSTATVESGAE

-956 GVKVFATEG
+956 GVKVVAAEG
-965 GVEVVAAEATDVAV
+965 GVKVVAEEAAEVAV
-979 YTVAGQLVRQARVAE
+979 YTAAGQLVRQARVAE
-994 DSTLVNVAPGFYV
+994 GSTLVNVAPGFYV

>member
-1 MKKFYFL
+1 MKKIYFL

-22 AEKTVTWNFAGRKS
+22 AAKTVTWNFAGRKS
-36 GTGATTSCELKVQSG
+36 GTGATTFCELKVQSG

-61 SKKFSAQTGRGSTSV
+61 SKEFSAQTGSGSTSV

-113 NANGATFGL
+113 NAKGATFGL

-148 VGNVVLVINTLNQ
+148 VGNVVLVINTLNR

-294 SYNGGEYTSF
+294 SYNGGEYNSF

-317 YKIIAK
+317 FKIIAK
-323 ATKTGLEDGVS
+323 ATKTGFEDGIS
-334 GEQIYE
+334 GEQTYE
-340 VGNLVFYES
+340 VGNFVFNELFYES

-376 TGWTCQNASGAN
+376 TGWTCEYEKGAN
-388 KCAKFGTSSKKGTA
+388 KCAKFGANKTKGKA

-407 TDLEGDAIL
+407 AGLEGDAIL
-416 TFKAAPWNTEG
+416 TFKAAPWGDEG
-427 GKMSVTISDGTIET
+427 GKMTVSISNGTIEN
-441 SEFELINNTFTEY
+441 SKFDLSNQTFTEY
-454 SVKISGG
+454 SVKIRGG

-467 FTSSE
+467 FTSE
-472 ARFFLDEVKV
+472 NNRFFLDEVKV
-482 KQVAVATP
+482 VAIVKEPKEP
-490 TITPNG
+490 T
-496 GDVKVGD
+496 V
-503 KITFAT
+503 
-509 KTDGA
+509 
-514 TLSYS
+514 
-519 TDGGQTWTPGSEY
+519 
-532 AAATVGELN
+532 
-541 LWVKATKGSDESAVA
+541 
-556 KATFNVVDP
+556 
-565 NAIGS
+565 
-570 VNINITADKTAKT
+570 
-583 GELFGTM
+583 
-590 TVAVPMPINATVM
+590 
-603 DVVIKKDGK
+603 
-612 EFSSDKNLTAE
+612 
-623 FSKEIT
+623 
-629 ETGTYEIDVTANNDK
+629 
-644 EIIGDKKTAEFYSN
+644 
-658 KLTDIADFLLYG
+658 
-670 PECNNLFGSDVVYE
+670 
-684 FTCPL
+684 
-689 SVTYANGSNLWV
+689 
-701 TDGTDGMLIFQRG
+701 
-714 GFSTAYTNG
+714 
-723 TVFAKGIKGQYTVYN
+723 
-738 NTIELTEPVLTETTE
+738 
-753 GATVD
+753 
-758 PKQIEIAAISAD
+758 
-770 NQNQFVIIKD
+770 
-780 AVLNVKNE
+780 
-788 TFADAAGNTV
+788 
-798 DMYDKKFCTVPA
+798 
-810 DGTYDVVGI
+810 
-819 VSYYG
+819 
-824 YSEAEAATQVYPLAF
+824 
-839 LTAPTATLGFTAAEI
+839 TLGFTAAEI

-956 GVKVFATEG
+956 GVKVFAAEG
-965 GVEVVAAEATDVAV
+965 GVEVVAEEAAEVAV
-979 YTVAGQLVRQARVAE
+979 YTAAGQLVRQARVAE
-994 DSTLVNVAPGFYV
+994 GSTLVNVAPGFYV

>member
-8 FLFALIASIGNLYA
+8 FLFALIASISNLYA
-22 AEKTVTWNFAGRKS
+22 VEKTVTFDFSTDPGVVSGIKNGEITVSFKTPGNTPAWNKS
-36 GTGATTSCELKVQSG
+36 NGGEIRAYAKNTITVSSAKKIKAIKFTFNKSDG
-51 SASGTWKITA
+51 SNKIT
-61 SKKFSAQTGRGSTSV
+61 STPTGFTSPTWTGESESVVFS
-76 TLGSKNDPCT
+76 
-86 DAKLELTNSP
+86 
-96 IPEGA
+96 
-101 QIKKVSITAKTN
+101 
-113 NANGATFGL
+113 
-122 QIGGVSSETTLTF
+122 IGGTKGHRKV
-135 DKTKTT
+135 KTI
-141 QEFTESK
+141 E
-148 VGNVVLVINTLNQ
+148 V
-161 SNVSLYSI
+161 
-169 SITYEEVAETKCAK
+169 TYEEGAETKCA
-183 PTFNLENGKTYTDAQ
+183 T
-198 TLVITS
+198 
-204 TTADATIHY
+204 
-213 TINRGEEKT
+213 
-222 GQPAEF
+222 
-228 TENGEYTV
+228 
-236 DAWATKDNLTESDHA
+236 
-251 SIKFTIA
+251 
-258 KKCAAPTFT
+258 PTFT
-267 PAAGFL
+267 PAAGYL

-282 SATADAEVYYQY
+282 SATADAEIYYQY
-294 SYNGGEYTSF
+294 SYNGGEYNSF

-323 ATKTGLEDGVS
+323 ATKTGLEDGIS
-334 GEQIYE
+334 GEQTYE

-349 FDKNDGTGGNDGKWS
+349 FDKNDGTGGNDGRWN
-364 GSIASNDIQYDV
+364 GSIAANDIQYDV
-376 TGWTCQNASGAN
+376 TGWTCENAKGAN
-388 KCAKFGTSSKKGTA
+388 MCAKFGTGGAKGKA

-407 TDLEGDAIL
+407 TGLAGDAIL
-416 TFKAAPWNTEG
+416 TFKAGAWNVTNEKNTLNISITNG
-427 GKMSVTISDGTIET
+427 TLDKTSV
-441 SEFELINNTFTEY
+441 ELKKGEFTEY
-454 SVKISGG
+454 TINITGAD

-467 FTSSE
+467 FE
-472 ARFFLDEVKV
+472 AAEVEDNRFFLDEVKV

-509 KTDGA
+509 KTEGA

-519 TDGGQTWTPGSEY
+519 TDEGKTWTPGSEY
-532 AAATVGELN
+532 TAAAVGALN
-541 LWVKATKGSDESAVA
+541 LWVKAIKDSDESAVA

-570 VNINITADKTAKT
+570 VNINITADKKAKT

-612 EFSSDKNLTAE
+612 EFSSDKGLTAE

-644 EIIGDKKTAEFYSN
+644 EITGDKKTAEFYSN

-670 PECNNLFGSDVVYE
+670 PECNNLFGSDVVYG

-689 SVTYANGSNLWV
+689 SVTFSKGENLWV

-738 NTIELTEPVLTETTE
+738 NTTIELTEPVLTETTE

-758 PKQIEIAAISAD
+758 PKQIEISAIKAD
-770 NQNQFVIIKD
+770 NQNQYVIIKD

-788 TFADAAGNTV
+788 TFADAVGNTV
-798 DMYDKKFCTVPA
+798 DMFDKKFCTVPA

-819 VSYYG
+819 VSYYKPKK
-824 YSEAEAATQVYPLAF
+824 AEAATQVYPLAF
-839 LTAPTATLGFTAAEI
+839 LTTPTATLGFTAAEI

-956 GVKVFATEG
+956 GVKVFAAEG
-965 GVEVVAAEATDVAV
+965 GVKVVADEAADVAV

-994 DSTLVNVAPGFYV
+994 GSTLVNVAPGFYV

>member
-22 AEKTVTWNFAGRKS
+22 AEVTVTSTFKDKDLTVGVGEPGW
-36 GTGATTSCELKVQSG
+36 V
-51 SASGTWKITA
+51 ASITA
-61 SKKFSAQTGRGSTSV
+61 NSFESNNNNRGVQFGAAKGAFTLKTSESFSQV
-76 TLGSKNDPCT
+76 
-86 DAKLELTNSP
+86 
-96 IPEGA
+96 
-101 QIKKVSITAKTN
+101 KKVSVILSTN
-113 NANGATFGL
+113 EKVNT
-122 QIGGVSSETTLTF
+122 VSL
-135 DKTKTT
+135 
-141 QEFTESK
+141 K
-148 VGNVVLVINTLNQ
+148 VGGTSVDGMKTLSKSNNYAVNWSVVSPQDGIIEFSFNDKKG
-161 SNVSLYSI
+161 SIYIKSI
-169 SITYEEVAETKCAK
+169 SITYEEVAETKCA
-183 PTFNLENGKTYTDAQ
+183 T
-198 TLVITS
+198 
-204 TTADATIHY
+204 
-213 TINRGEEKT
+213 
-222 GQPAEF
+222 
-228 TENGEYTV
+228 
-236 DAWATKDNLTESDHA
+236 
-251 SIKFTIA
+251 
-258 KKCAAPTFT
+258 PTFT
-267 PAAGFL
+267 PAAGYL

-282 SATADAEVYYQY
+282 SATVDAEVYYQY

-376 TGWTCQNASGAN
+376 TGWTCEYEKGAN

-472 ARFFLDEVKV
+472 DRFFLDEVKV

-532 AAATVGELN
+532 TATTVGALN

-758 PKQIEIAAISAD
+758 PKQIEIAGISAD

-862 NDKVL
+862 NDIVL
-867 TEEATEVKDASCVKL
+867 TEDGSFENMNASCVKL

-890 EYTLVSAE
+890 EYTLDSGE
-898 TGSSTATVESGAE
+898 PSPSTATVESGTE
-911 IVGLI
+911 IGFTD
-916 KGEVY
+916 GESY
-921 ELTVCAVKGGYKSAS
+921 MLTVCAVKGGYKSAS
-936 RQYTFTI
+936 REYLFSI
-943 TGSTSSVSSMSAE
+943 GKTSSVSSMSAE
-956 GVKVFATEG
+956 GVKVFAAEG
-965 GVEVVAAEATDVAV
+965 GVEVVADEATDVAV
-979 YTVAGQLVRQARVAE
+979 YTAAGQLVRQARVAE
-994 DSTLVNVAPGFYV
+994 GSTLVNVTPGFYV